1 MSSGRKKDDE
11 EKKKKKQATVTYN
24 RPVVGQDPAER
35 PEGTATVTGV
45 NSRAEAIEAYRA
57 DREKTQ
63 EKARQEYK
71 NAIRQYQLKTGKTVD
86 SPNAVTAEDRM
97 WYRASNPTDTALT
110 DTTRKIVEARRNT
123 KQKKQELED
132 YDNQEFDWTD
142 ANARKAHEEGR
153 KEKEAAVSQAEQ
165 EQNQATA
172 ESDRAIIGGLSDE
185 GREKLTEY
193 AKQKDRATGPRRES
207 GSEIEQWFAENQHMN
222 ADELGNLAE
231 TVIRDKNA
239 AHMEQEQQW
248 ARDVADAHPVAAWA
262 ATFPVN
268 LVSGVASTAGNLG
281 QAIDQKLNGE
291 GHYTGLDPNNEANLL
306 QSMSGAARGEIKG
319 NIVGDGSNPLRTIT
333 GGGYDLLTGIL
344 DTKARLALGTLTG
357 GGSLLGMGIAGA
369 NQFGNAVQDAASR
382 GASTEQALG
391 YAAATSVVDAL
402 TEKIPLDNLLSIST
416 AKGGTGRIMQMLS
429 GILGEGAQETASQ
442 LASVFTDAGIMRDKS
457 ERNLGVAQMMVQNP
471 GMSLEEA
478 QAIVD
483 KGILW
488 DMIYNVAIAGAG
500 GGFNALLATFERDWA
515 NKKGRNTAAQNP
527 QEQPAQAA
535 AEAPDSEKA
544 APLDGEQMAIAL
556 AGQEQPARA
565 GDLLAESEAE
575 FDKAFDRVMNQE
587 SQKPTPESQTE
598 APQTE
603 MERRARMALGM
614 ESETPVDNG
623 TPKVYDNNSKL
634 GGMNNAGADQLQGTD
649 GEGLPRG
656 NEAGRIPGS
665 TDRTLQVSGQASGTM
680 ESGTEVVPG
689 SVQGKPGG
697 SNTPDD
703 LRVPGELRVSDAL
716 TEAQQRKGTP
726 TYPVKDTT
734 TEPGK
739 YEQALTAGRNS
750 DPQNGWCVTPKS
762 AKELKDGNVR
772 TFTDEN
778 GTVGVGVAP
787 DGDIVGVFKNKDGG
801 PKKALDTMMPI
812 AIEQGGD
819 RLDCYGEG
827 LVNLYAKY
835 GFEPVARVEF
845 NPEYANEG
853 WTPDKG
859 TPYIYVMKHNGD
871 SADAVVDK
879 MGTYP
884 KYTDAQLDALPTYG
898 KDDYD
903 KAMAYRDS
911 LMQQSQPAAQT
922 KDATPVSKVDFNYQ
936 RVNPANSYAS
946 INDGNGKYTLYAD
959 GTIDDGGILGKASQM
974 QGWKD
979 SGLFALYDV
988 TVNGKPVAESG
999 DLPNGL
1005 FFAENVTK
1013 KPSIRE
1019 LGANGAAGI
1028 AEKGKIEL
1036 VDMDTHAR
1044 NRDIGNQANESPVQ
1058 PTQAQPAEPKA
1069 QTQTQVQNTQ
1079 PVQQPKV
1086 QNEQPVQQQAA
1097 PQEMPQEAQGGAQR
1111 AETNGQAQTPG
1122 GYVPGAQASAEG
1134 GNVQRSRPGDVRP
1147 MEVPKTD
1154 QEGKRVTEFAGN
1166 AYGAQAT
1173 PDSMAEE
1180 IKTLAND
1187 GSLSFDTRTN
1197 QQSLEQAADYI
1208 GKRGADTVRGEITA
1222 RAASGKMDDG
1232 DIEKAMLLYTRYAND
1247 NSPKSQEAASEMM
1260 VALSSMAN
1268 KTGRNLQMFGMM
1280 RKMTPEGQLMTVEK
1294 TVEQNVKRLQQ
1305 RGMVKKGYVSDGVDA
1320 ELEADYLKAAKK
1332 AKKAADPEARKAA
1345 AKELRAAEDA
1355 IYKAE
1360 AAKMPAT
1367 FAAKWNA
1374 WRYMSMMGN
1383 LRSNVRNVEGNAGFM
1398 PYKAAK
1404 DKLGALAEKVLLPKE
1419 QRTKSL
1425 TQDADLLAWAK
1436 EDTKTDLVQDAL
1448 QYTGLLGDDASTQK
1462 LEEGKRVFKNNALEG
1477 YRKLAE
1483 ELPAKGDTL
1492 FKNNYYARSLAGFLK
1507 ARGISVDDITSGNVD
1522 QKILTEARNYSI
1534 NEAMKATFNDA
1545 NALSDAISGLRYTGD
1560 NPVGKV
1566 LNAMGEGVLPFRRTP
1581 ANIVVRFKDYSPIGL
1596 LQGVWDA
1603 AKNVSSGKITAAGA
1617 IDEICAG
1624 VTGTGAMMLG
1634 YAMAKGMGGVK
1645 LVGSD
1650 VDEDE
1655 KRQGHQQY
1663 ALEFSIG
1670 GQEYSY
1676 KIDWAAPAN
1685 LPLFVGANVAKM
1697 LEDGGNDADVST
1709 FSKFLTAGKGM
1720 FEPMLELSMLSS
1732 LNELV
1737 SSGKYSGESGLYPI
1751 ATGMI
1756 TSYLTQAV
1764 PTILRQADT
1773 ASQKYAQ
1780 TTYANSADP
1789 NIRELQRTA
1798 ANLPFVGRAFKT
1810 DKVDAWGEKV
1820 DNGSLA
1826 VRAFNA
1832 FVNPGTMKKI
1842 QESPLEQEITRLNGT
1857 QESNVS
1863 PDSVPRVVSYTDE
1876 DGEYIEDLRLTDDQY
1891 EKWATTQGQTARRI
1905 QDDLVKNSNYQNLSD
1920 KQKAEALNLAKEY
1933 AKEQGKRAALAGY
1946 PETGESW
1953 MVGIDGKEAA
1963 AIVDKVNAGTL
1974 QNAIAGLSE
1983 AMKSDWNTGNREK
1996 TLEEGYAAYEKMDAQ
2011 TKARVAE
2018 SVTGDTAK
2026 YLEAREAGV
2035 STTAYLKVL
2044 DAVKHADGTGN
2055 SATYRA
2061 ITSAS
2066 ISESAMD
2073 KLMKAYMPDYDPDKP
2088 KSDKTELKYDYA
2100 RKELGM
2106 TPAEYAKAYEIYQ
2119 SFSGYGKGKAK
2130 KQRAALA
2137 EIYGADMA
2145 KKLWKLYGGKLDV
2158 VDWWEDQQ

>member
-1 MSSGRKKDDE
+1 MAGNQSAWRNRPVDLTKNTLSDGRDLSSGRKKDDE
-11 EKKKKKQATVTYN
+11 EKKKKATVTYN
-24 RPVVGQDPAER
+24 RPDPTQDPADR

-45 NSRAEAIEAYRA
+45 NSKAEAVEAYRA
-57 DREKTQ
+57 DRAQTRDKGM
-63 EKARQEYK
+63 QEYRD
-71 NAIRQYQLKTGKTVD
+71 AIKQNQLKTGRVVKSD
-86 SPNAVTAEDRM
+86 NAVTAADQM
-97 WYRASNPTDTALT
+97 WYRGSNAPKQDVYSE
-110 DTTRKIVEARRNT
+110 TTKKIVAARRNT
-123 KQKKQELED
+123 EQKKQELED
-132 YDNQEFDWTD
+132 YKQERKQTRATDWQNAYQKAQAETSAVTPMEGISDED
-142 ANARKAHEEGR
+142 ALIQQIQETNRKAHRNYDQELN
-153 KEKEAAVSQAEQ
+153 EKKAAVSHAER
-165 EQNQATA
+165 EQNQATM
-172 ESDRAIIGGLSDE
+172 ESGLDSISRLSEE
-185 GREKLTEY
+185 GRKKLDEY
-193 AKQKDRATGPRRES
+193 NYRMDTASDPLATGLPEL
-207 GSEIEQWFAENQHMN
+207 EAWFAENEHLD
-222 ADELGNLAE
+222 AEGLAKLAE
-231 TVIRDKNA
+231 VRRRETNA
-239 AHMEQEQQW
+239 QKAAEQQQ
-248 ARDVADAHPVAAWA
+248 AAQAAADKHPIWNSTLTVPA
-262 ATFPVN
+262 N
-268 LVSGVASTAGNLG
+268 LVGGSMASLG
-281 QAIDQKLNGE
+281 YLGEALNG
-291 GHYTGLDPNNEANLL
+291 TGQFTDLDPYSQGTQL
-306 QSMSGAARGEIKG
+306 QNWSGAVRGEVKG
-319 NIVGDGSNPLRTIT
+319 NIVGDGSNPLRTIAGGAYDVGMGMADT
-333 GGGYDLLTGIL
+333 G
-344 DTKARLALGTLTG
+344 ARMALGAVTG
-357 GGSLLGMGIAGA
+357 GGSLLGAGIAGA
-369 NQFGNAVQDAASR
+369 NNFGSAMQSAANR
-382 GASTEQALG
+382 GANADQALL
-391 YAAATSVVDAL
+391 YATASATVDAL
-402 TEKIPLDNLLSIST
+402 TEKIPLDNLINIST
-416 AKGGTGRIMQMLS
+416 AKGGAGYILNFLRSM
-429 GILGEGAQETASQ
+429 GIEGGQEAASQ
-442 LASVFTDAGIMRDKS
+442 LASLFADAAIMRDKS
-457 ERNLGVAQMMVQNP
+457 ERNLEVAQMMTMNP
-471 GMSLEEA
+471 DMSLEEA
-478 QAIVD
+478 QATVD
-483 KGILW
+483 RETVNNILYS
-488 DMIYNVAIAGAG
+488 MTVSGLA
-500 GGFNALLATFERDWA
+500 GGFNSLVATTKYKLAHRGENAD
-515 NKKGRNTAAQNP
+515 AQAVSP
-527 QEQPAQAA
+527 QPAQEAV
-535 AEAPDSEKA
+535 EAPDSAKA
-544 APLDGEQMAIAL
+544 APLDGEQMARAL
-556 AGQEQPARA
+556 AGQEQPAGAADALAAARA
-565 GDLLAESEAE
+565 QAEAERAAQTQTPTESEAA
-575 FDKAFDRVMNQE
+575 FDQAFDRVMNQE
-587 SQKPTPESQTE
+587 SQTPAQESQTE
-598 APQTE
+598 APKTDTEMDRRAKMILREELSPEDYEKSVADAVRKQRQVVADAGVRASQAQADYDAGKITEAQKDNEQRSYFLADERLKELRHMTQEEYDAYLKETFAEIEAIPRPPETAEQAATPQTTNTQQTPKAATDSGKPQNIQGQGETPKTE

-614 ESETPVDNG
+614 ETEQ
-623 TPKVYDNNSKL
+623 
-634 GGMNNAGADQLQGTD
+634 NAENAKSAKGSGA
-649 GEGLPRG
+649 
-656 NEAGRIPGS
+656 EAGG
-665 TDRTLQVSGQASGTM
+665 DSGQAKEVPAQGT
-680 ESGTEVVPG
+680 
-689 SVQGKPGG
+689 
-697 SNTPDD
+697 
-703 LRVPGELRVSDAL
+703 
-716 TEAQQRKGTP
+716 KGTADNP
-726 TYPVKDTT
+726 SAVA
-734 TEPGK
+734 
-739 YEQALTAGRNS
+739 EQ
-750 DPQNGWCVTPKS
+750 V
-762 AKELKDGNVR
+762 
-772 TFTDEN
+772 
-778 GTVGVGVAP
+778 
-787 DGDIVGVFKNKDGG
+787 
-801 PKKALDTMMPI
+801 
-812 AIEQGGD
+812 
-819 RLDCYGEG
+819 
-827 LVNLYAKY
+827 
-835 GFEPVARVEF
+835 
-845 NPEYANEG
+845 
-853 WTPDKG
+853 
-859 TPYIYVMKHNGD
+859 
-871 SADAVVDK
+871 
-879 MGTYP
+879 
-884 KYTDAQLDALPTYG
+884 
-898 KDDYD
+898 
-903 KAMAYRDS
+903 
-911 LMQQSQPAAQT
+911 QQSQPAA
-922 KDATPVSKVDFNYQ
+922 
-936 RVNPANSYAS
+936 
-946 INDGNGKYTLYAD
+946 
-959 GTIDDGGILGKASQM
+959 ASQ
-974 QGWKD
+974 
-979 SGLFALYDV
+979 
-988 TVNGKPVAESG
+988 KPQEIPA
-999 DLPNGL
+999 
-1005 FFAENVTK
+1005 
-1013 KPSIRE
+1013 
-1019 LGANGAAGI
+1019 
-1028 AEKGKIEL
+1028 
-1036 VDMDTHAR
+1036 
-1044 NRDIGNQANESPVQ
+1044 
-1058 PTQAQPAEPKA
+1058 AQPEARQEQPAA
-1069 QTQTQVQNTQ
+1069 QSA
-1079 PVQQPKV
+1079 
-1086 QNEQPVQQQAA
+1086 QPVQQQTT
-1097 PQEMPQEAQGGAQR
+1097 PQEAQGGTQT
-1111 AETNGQAQTPG
+1111 AETAGQAQTPG
-1122 GYVPGAQASAEG
+1122 VYVPGAQASAEG
-1134 GNVQRSRPGDVRP
+1134 DNVQRSRPGDVRP

-1197 QQSLEQAADYI
+1197 RQSLEQAADYI

-1247 NSPKSQEAASEMM
+1247 DSPKSQEAASEMM

-1305 RGMVKKGYVSDGVDA
+1305 RGRVKKDYVSDGVDA

-1332 AKKAADPEARKAA
+1332 AKKATDPEAQKAA
-1345 AKELRAAEDA
+1345 AKEMRAAEDA

-1383 LRSNVRNVEGNAGFM
+1383 GRTNVRNIVGNAAFV
-1398 PYKAAK
+1398 PYKIAK
-1404 DKLGALAEKVLLPKE
+1404 DKLGALAEKVLLPKD

-1425 TQDADLLAWAK
+1425 VQDADLLAWAK

-1483 ELPAKGDTL
+1483 ELPAKGDAL
-1492 FKNNYYARSLAGFLK
+1492 FKNSYYARSLAGFLK

-1545 NALSDAISGLRYTGD
+1545 NILSDFVSNMGRSTDSNLVA
-1560 NPVGKV
+1560 KV
-1566 LNAMGEGVLPFRRTP
+1566 ANAMMEGVLPYRRTP
-1581 ANIVVRFKDYSPIGL
+1581 ANIIVRFKDYSPIGL
-1596 LQGVWDA
+1596 LQGVRDA
-1603 AKNVSSGKITAAGA
+1603 AKNVNSGKITAAGA

-1645 LVGSD
+1645 LTGSD

-1732 LNELV
+1732 LNELL
-1737 SSGKYSGESGLYPI
+1737 SSGKYTGESGLYQT

-1820 DNGSLA
+1820 DNGSAA

-1832 FVNPGTMKKI
+1832 FVNPGTLKKV

-1863 PDSVPRVVSYTDE
+1863 QDSVPRVVSYTDE

-1905 QDDLVKNSNYQNLSD
+1905 QDDLVKNSDYQNLSD

-1983 AMKSDWNTGNREK
+1983 AMKNDWNTGNREK
-1996 TLEEGYAAYEKMDAQ
+1996 TLEEGYTAYEKMDAQ

-2018 SVTGDTAK
+2018 SVSGDTAR

-2055 SATYRA
+2055 SAKYRA

-2073 KLMKAYMPDYDPDKP
+2073 KLMKAYMPDYDPENP

-2106 TPAEYAKAYEIYQ
+2106 TPAEYAKAYEIYN
-2119 SFSGYGKGKAK
+2119 SYNGYGKGKAK

-2137 EIYGADMA
+2137 ELYGEDMA
-2145 KKLWKLYGGKLDV
+2145 KKLYKLYYGSFDV

>member
-1 MSSGRKKDDE
+1 MAGNRNEWRNRPVDLTKNTLSDGRDLSSGRKKDDE
-11 EKKKKKQATVTYN
+11 EKKKKGQATVTYN
-24 RPVVGQDPAER
+24 PD
-35 PEGTATVTGV
+35 GTATVTGV
-45 NSRAEAIEAYRA
+45 NSRTEAIEAYRA

-110 DTTRKIVEARRNT
+110 DATRKIVEARRNT

-132 YDNQEFDWTD
+132 YDDQEYDWTD

-248 ARDVADAHPVAAWA
+248 ARDVADAHPVAASA
-262 ATFPVN
+262 VTVPAN
-268 LVSGVASTAGNLG
+268 LVSGVASTVGNLG

-291 GHYTGLDPNNEANLL
+291 GHYTGLDPNSEANLL
-306 QSMSGAARGEIKG
+306 QSMSGAARGEVKE
-319 NIVGDGSNPLRTIT
+319 NIVGDGSNPLRAIAGGAYDVGMGMADT
-333 GGGYDLLTGIL
+333 G
-344 DTKARLALGTLTG
+344 ARIALGAVTG
-357 GGSLLGMGIAGA
+357 GGSLVGAGIAGA
-369 NQFGNAVQDAASR
+369 NTFGSAMQSAANR
-382 GASTEQALG
+382 GASADQAIL
-391 YAAATSVVDAL
+391 YATASAAVDAL
-402 TEKIPLDNLLSIST
+402 TEKIPLDNLISIST
-416 AKGGTGRIMQMLS
+416 AKGGAGYILNFLRSM
-429 GILGEGAQETASQ
+429 GIEGGQEAASQ
-442 LASVFTDAGIMRDKS
+442 LASLFADASIMRDKS
-457 ERNLGVAQMMVQNP
+457 ERNLEVAQMMTMNP
-471 GMSLEEA
+471 DMSLEEA

-483 KGILW
+483 RGTVNDILYS
-488 DMIYNVAIAGAG
+488 MIVSGLAG
-500 GGFNALLATFERDWA
+500 GFSSLVATTKYKLANRGENADVPEA
-515 NKKGRNTAAQNP
+515 AAQNP
-527 QEQPAQAA
+527 QGQPAQEA

-544 APLDGEQMAIAL
+544 APLDGEQMARAL
-556 AGQEQPARA
+556 AGGEQPARA

-575 FDKAFDRVMNQE
+575 FDQAFDRVMNEE
-587 SQKPTPESQTE
+587 SQTPTQESQTE
-598 APQTE
+598 APKTDVDAE
-603 MERRARMALGM
+603 MDRRAKMALGIETEQNPQKTQ
-614 ESETPVDNG
+614 ESQEAPAQGAKATADNLLPV
-623 TPKVYDNNSKL
+623 P
-634 GGMNNAGADQLQGTD
+634 
-649 GEGLPRG
+649 
-656 NEAGRIPGS
+656 
-665 TDRTLQVSGQASGTM
+665 
-680 ESGTEVVPG
+680 
-689 SVQGKPGG
+689 
-697 SNTPDD
+697 
-703 LRVPGELRVSDAL
+703 
-716 TEAQQRKGTP
+716 
-726 TYPVKDTT
+726 
-734 TEPGK
+734 
-739 YEQALTAGRNS
+739 EQ
-750 DPQNGWCVTPKS
+750 
-762 AKELKDGNVR
+762 
-772 TFTDEN
+772 
-778 GTVGVGVAP
+778 
-787 DGDIVGVFKNKDGG
+787 
-801 PKKALDTMMPI
+801 
-812 AIEQGGD
+812 
-819 RLDCYGEG
+819 
-827 LVNLYAKY
+827 
-835 GFEPVARVEF
+835 
-845 NPEYANEG
+845 
-853 WTPDKG
+853 
-859 TPYIYVMKHNGD
+859 
-871 SADAVVDK
+871 
-879 MGTYP
+879 
-884 KYTDAQLDALPTYG
+884 
-898 KDDYD
+898 
-903 KAMAYRDS
+903 
-911 LMQQSQPAAQT
+911 
-922 KDATPVSKVDFNYQ
+922 
-936 RVNPANSYAS
+936 
-946 INDGNGKYTLYAD
+946 
-959 GTIDDGGILGKASQM
+959 
-974 QGWKD
+974 
-979 SGLFALYDV
+979 
-988 TVNGKPVAESG
+988 
-999 DLPNGL
+999 
-1005 FFAENVTK
+1005 
-1013 KPSIRE
+1013 
-1019 LGANGAAGI
+1019 
-1028 AEKGKIEL
+1028 
-1036 VDMDTHAR
+1036 
-1044 NRDIGNQANESPVQ
+1044 VQ

-1069 QTQTQVQNTQ
+1069 QTQVGGQNPQEIPAAQPEARQEQPTAQNAQQQPQAQNTQ

-1097 PQEMPQEAQGGAQR
+1097 LQETPQEAKGGAQ
-1111 AETNGQAQTPG
+1111 AEETNGQAQTPD

-1134 GNVQRSRPGDVRP
+1134 DNVQRSRPGDVRP

-1197 QQSLEQAADYI
+1197 RQSLEQAADYI

-1247 NSPKSQEAASEMM
+1247 DSPKSQEAASEMM

-1383 LRSNVRNVEGNAGFM
+1383 LRTNVRNVEGNAGFM
-1398 PYKAAK
+1398 PYKVAK

-1603 AKNVSSGKITAAGA
+1603 ARNVSSGKITAAGA

-1764 PTILRQADT
+1764 PSILRQADT

-1820 DNGSLA
+1820 DNGSMA

-1842 QESPLEQEITRLNGT
+1842 QESPLEQEISRLNGT

-1946 PETGESW
+1946 PEAGESW
-1953 MVGIDGKEAA
+1953 MVGIAGKEAA

-2018 SVTGDTAK
+2018 SATGDTAK

-2055 SATYRA
+2055 SAKYRA

-2088 KSDKTELKYDYA
+2088 KSDKSELKYDYA

-2106 TPAEYAKAYEIYQ
+2106 TPAQYAQAYEIYT
-2119 SFSGYGKGKAK
+2119 SKSDELHGK
-2130 KQRAALA
+2130 KQKMAKWTEL
-2137 EIYGADMA
+2137 YGADVA
-2145 KKLWKLYGGKLDV
+2145 KQLWKLYGGKLDV

>member
-1 MSSGRKKDDE
+1 MAGNWSAWRTKTVDTSHNSLSNGKDLASGKKESDE
-11 EKKKKKQATVTYN
+11 EKKKKKKATVTYN
-24 RPVVGQDPAER
+24 RPDPTQDPADR

-45 NSRAEAIEAYRA
+45 NSKAEAVEAYRA

-71 NAIRQYQLKTGKTVD
+71 SAIKQYQLKTGKTVD

-97 WYRASNPTDTALT
+97 WYRASNPTDTTLS
-110 DTTRKIVEARRNT
+110 DTTRRIVEARRNT

-132 YDNQEFDWTD
+132 YEQEHKQNSATDWQNAYQKAQAETSAATPMEGISDED
-142 ANARKAHEEGR
+142 ALIQQIQDTNRKARQNYDQELN
-153 KEKEAAVSQAEQ
+153 EKKAAVSQAER

-248 ARDVADAHPVAAWA
+248 ARDAADAHPVAASA
-262 ATFPVN
+262 VTVPAN
-268 LVSGVASTAGNLG
+268 LVSGVASTVGNLG

-306 QSMSGAARGEIKG
+306 QSMSGAARGEVKG
-319 NIVGDGSNPLRTIT
+319 NIVGDGSNPIRAIAGGAYDVGMGMADT
-333 GGGYDLLTGIL
+333 G
-344 DTKARLALGTLTG
+344 ARIALGALTG
-357 GGSLLGMGIAGA
+357 GGSALGAGIAGA
-369 NQFGNAVQDAASR
+369 NNFGSAMQSAANR
-382 GASTEQALG
+382 GANADQALL
-391 YAAATSVVDAL
+391 YATASAAVDAL
-402 TEKIPLDNLLSIST
+402 TEKIPLDNLINIST
-416 AKGGTGRIMQMLS
+416 AKGGAGYILNFLRSM
-429 GILGEGAQETASQ
+429 GIEGGQEAASQ
-442 LASVFTDAGIMRDKS
+442 LASLFADAAIMRDKS
-457 ERNLGVAQMMVQNP
+457 ERNLEVAQMMTMNP
-471 GMSLEEA
+471 KMSLEEA
-478 QAIVD
+478 QATVD
-483 KGILW
+483 RETVNNILYS
-488 DMIYNVAIAGAG
+488 MTVSGLA
-500 GGFNALLATFERDWA
+500 GGFNSLVATTKYKLAHRGEDA
-515 NKKGRNTAAQNP
+515 DAQAVSP
-527 QEQPAQAA
+527 QPAQEAV
-535 AEAPDSEKA
+535 EAPDSAKA
-544 APLDGEQMAIAL
+544 APMDGEQMARAL
-556 AGQEQPARA
+556 ADQAQPAGA
-565 GDLLAESEAE
+565 KDLLADSEAE
-575 FDKAFDRVMNQE
+575 FDQAFDRVMNQDSQTPAQE
-587 SQKPTPESQTE
+587 SQKPGSQTE
-598 APQTE
+598 APKTDTNAE
-603 MERRARMALGM
+603 MDRRAKMALGM
-614 ESETPVDNG
+614 ETEQNPQKTQESQAAPAQGAKATADNPSPVPETV
-623 TPKVYDNNSKL
+623 
-634 GGMNNAGADQLQGTD
+634 
-649 GEGLPRG
+649 
-656 NEAGRIPGS
+656 
-665 TDRTLQVSGQASGTM
+665 
-680 ESGTEVVPG
+680 
-689 SVQGKPGG
+689 
-697 SNTPDD
+697 
-703 LRVPGELRVSDAL
+703 
-716 TEAQQRKGTP
+716 
-726 TYPVKDTT
+726 
-734 TEPGK
+734 
-739 YEQALTAGRNS
+739 
-750 DPQNGWCVTPKS
+750 
-762 AKELKDGNVR
+762 
-772 TFTDEN
+772 
-778 GTVGVGVAP
+778 
-787 DGDIVGVFKNKDGG
+787 
-801 PKKALDTMMPI
+801 
-812 AIEQGGD
+812 
-819 RLDCYGEG
+819 
-827 LVNLYAKY
+827 
-835 GFEPVARVEF
+835 
-845 NPEYANEG
+845 
-853 WTPDKG
+853 
-859 TPYIYVMKHNGD
+859 
-871 SADAVVDK
+871 
-879 MGTYP
+879 
-884 KYTDAQLDALPTYG
+884 
-898 KDDYD
+898 
-903 KAMAYRDS
+903 
-911 LMQQSQPAAQT
+911 QQSQPAARAE
-922 KDATPVSKVDFNYQ
+922 DATPISKVDFNYQ

-946 INDGNGKYTLYAD
+946 VNDRSGKYTLYAD

-988 TVNGKPVAESG
+988 SVNGKPVAESG
-999 DLPNGL
+999 DMPKGF

-1013 KPSIRE
+1013 KPSIHA

-1044 NRDIGNQANESPVQ
+1044 NQNIGNQANESPVQ
-1058 PTQAQPAEPKA
+1058 PTRVQPTEPQAQTVTGGQKPQEIPAA
-1069 QTQTQVQNTQ
+1069 QPEARQEQPTAQSAQQQTQVQNAQ
-1079 PVQQPKV
+1079 PVQQP
-1086 QNEQPVQQQAA
+1086 VQQQPKA
-1097 PQEMPQEAQGGAQR
+1097 QGMPQEAQGEAQT
-1111 AETNGQAQTPG
+1111 AETAGQAQTPD
-1122 GYVPGAQASAEG
+1122 GYVPGEQASAEG
-1134 GNVQRSRPGDVRP
+1134 DNVQRSRPGDVRP

-1197 QQSLEQAADYI
+1197 RQSLEQAADYI

-1247 NSPKSQEAASEMM
+1247 DSPKSQEAASEMM

-1268 KTGRNLQMFGMM
+1268 KTGRNLQLFGMM

-1305 RGMVKKGYVSDGVDA
+1305 RGRVKKDYVSDGVDA

-1332 AKKAADPEARKAA
+1332 AKKATDPEAQKAA
-1345 AKELRAAEDA
+1345 AKEMRAAENA

-1383 LRSNVRNVEGNAGFM
+1383 GRTNVRNIEGNAAFI
-1398 PYKAAK
+1398 PYKVAK
-1404 DKLGALAEKVLLPKE
+1404 DKLGALAEKVLLPKD

-1425 TQDADLLAWAK
+1425 VQDADLLAWAK

-1483 ELPAKGDTL
+1483 ELPAKGDAL
-1492 FKNNYYARSLAGFLK
+1492 FKNSYYARSLAGFLK

-1545 NALSDAISGLRYTGD
+1545 NALSDFVSNIGRSED
-1560 NPVGKV
+1560 SNPVAKV
-1566 LNAMGEGVLPFRRTP
+1566 ANAMMEGVLPFRRTP
-1581 ANIVVRFKDYSPIGL
+1581 ANIIVRFKDYSPIGM

-1603 AKNVSSGKITAAGA
+1603 AKNVKAGKITAAGA

-1645 LVGSD
+1645 LTGSD

-1732 LNELV
+1732 LNELL
-1737 SSGKYSGESGLYPI
+1737 SSGKYTGESGLYQI
-1751 ATGMI
+1751 ASGMI

-1798 ANLPFVGRAFKT
+1798 ANIPFVGRAFKT

-1820 DNGSLA
+1820 DNGSAA

-1832 FVNPGTMKKI
+1832 FVNPGTLKKV

-1905 QDDLVKNSNYQNLSD
+1905 QDDLVKNSDYQNLSD

-1946 PETGESW
+1946 PKTGESW

-1974 QNAIAGLSE
+1974 QNAIDGLSE
-1983 AMKSDWNTGNREK
+1983 AMKNDWNTGNREK
-1996 TLEEGYAAYEKMDAQ
+1996 TLEEGYSAYEKMDAQ

-2018 SVTGDTAK
+2018 SVSGDTAR

-2055 SATYRA
+2055 SAKYRA
-2061 ITSAS
+2061 ITSVAVS
-2066 ISESAMD
+2066 DSVMD
-2073 KLMKAYMPDYDPDKP
+2073 KLMKAYMPDYDPENP

-2119 SFSGYGKGKAK
+2119 SYNGYGKGKAK

-2137 EIYGADMA
+2137 ELYGADMA
-2145 KKLWKLYGGKLDV
+2145 KKLYKLYYGSFDV

>member
-1 MSSGRKKDDE
+1 M
-11 EKKKKKQATVTYN
+11 
-24 RPVVGQDPAER
+24 
-35 PEGTATVTGV
+35 
-45 NSRAEAIEAYRA
+45 
-57 DREKTQ
+57 
-63 EKARQEYK
+63 
-71 NAIRQYQLKTGKTVD
+71 
-86 SPNAVTAEDRM
+86 
-97 WYRASNPTDTALT
+97 
-110 DTTRKIVEARRNT
+110 
-123 KQKKQELED
+123 
-132 YDNQEFDWTD
+132 
-142 ANARKAHEEGR
+142 
-153 KEKEAAVSQAEQ
+153 
-165 EQNQATA
+165 
-172 ESDRAIIGGLSDE
+172 
-185 GREKLTEY
+185 
-193 AKQKDRATGPRRES
+193 
-207 GSEIEQWFAENQHMN
+207 
-222 ADELGNLAE
+222 
-231 TVIRDKNA
+231 
-239 AHMEQEQQW
+239 
-248 ARDVADAHPVAAWA
+248 
-262 ATFPVN
+262 
-268 LVSGVASTAGNLG
+268 
-281 QAIDQKLNGE
+281 
-291 GHYTGLDPNNEANLL
+291 
-306 QSMSGAARGEIKG
+306 
-319 NIVGDGSNPLRTIT
+319 
-333 GGGYDLLTGIL
+333 
-344 DTKARLALGTLTG
+344 
-357 GGSLLGMGIAGA
+357 
-369 NQFGNAVQDAASR
+369 
-382 GASTEQALG
+382 
-391 YAAATSVVDAL
+391 
-402 TEKIPLDNLLSIST
+402 
-416 AKGGTGRIMQMLS
+416 
-429 GILGEGAQETASQ
+429 
-442 LASVFTDAGIMRDKS
+442 
-457 ERNLGVAQMMVQNP
+457 
-471 GMSLEEA
+471 
-478 QAIVD
+478 
-483 KGILW
+483 
-488 DMIYNVAIAGAG
+488 
-500 GGFNALLATFERDWA
+500 
-515 NKKGRNTAAQNP
+515 
-527 QEQPAQAA
+527 
-535 AEAPDSEKA
+535 
-544 APLDGEQMAIAL
+544 
-556 AGQEQPARA
+556 
-565 GDLLAESEAE
+565 
-575 FDKAFDRVMNQE
+575 MNQD
-587 SQKPTPESQTE
+587 SQTPESQTE
-598 APQTE
+598 APKTDVDAE
-603 MERRARMALGM
+603 MDRRAKMALGM
-614 ESETPVDNG
+614 ETEQNPQKTQESQAAPAQGAKATADNPSPVPET
-623 TPKVYDNNSKL
+623 
-634 GGMNNAGADQLQGTD
+634 
-649 GEGLPRG
+649 
-656 NEAGRIPGS
+656 
-665 TDRTLQVSGQASGTM
+665 
-680 ESGTEVVPG
+680 
-689 SVQGKPGG
+689 
-697 SNTPDD
+697 
-703 LRVPGELRVSDAL
+703 
-716 TEAQQRKGTP
+716 
-726 TYPVKDTT
+726 
-734 TEPGK
+734 
-739 YEQALTAGRNS
+739 
-750 DPQNGWCVTPKS
+750 
-762 AKELKDGNVR
+762 VR
-772 TFTDEN
+772 
-778 GTVGVGVAP
+778 
-787 DGDIVGVFKNKDGG
+787 
-801 PKKALDTMMPI
+801 
-812 AIEQGGD
+812 
-819 RLDCYGEG
+819 
-827 LVNLYAKY
+827 
-835 GFEPVARVEF
+835 
-845 NPEYANEG
+845 
-853 WTPDKG
+853 
-859 TPYIYVMKHNGD
+859 
-871 SADAVVDK
+871 
-879 MGTYP
+879 
-884 KYTDAQLDALPTYG
+884 
-898 KDDYD
+898 
-903 KAMAYRDS
+903 
-911 LMQQSQPAAQT
+911 QSQPAA
-922 KDATPVSKVDFNYQ
+922 
-936 RVNPANSYAS
+936 
-946 INDGNGKYTLYAD
+946 
-959 GTIDDGGILGKASQM
+959 ASQ
-974 QGWKD
+974 
-979 SGLFALYDV
+979 
-988 TVNGKPVAESG
+988 KPQEI
-999 DLPNGL
+999 P
-1005 FFAENVTK
+1005 
-1013 KPSIRE
+1013 
-1019 LGANGAAGI
+1019 AAQP
-1028 AEKGKIEL
+1028 EVRQE
-1036 VDMDTHAR
+1036 
-1044 NRDIGNQANESPVQ
+1044 Q
-1058 PTQAQPAEPKA
+1058 PTAQSAQQQAQA
-1069 QTQTQVQNTQ
+1069 QNA
-1079 PVQQPKV
+1079 
-1086 QNEQPVQQQAA
+1086 QPVQQQ
-1097 PQEMPQEAQGGAQR
+1097 PQAQQATPQGTPQGVPQEAQGGAQTE
-1111 AETNGQAQTPG
+1111 ETAGQAQTPD

-1134 GNVQRSRPGDVRP
+1134 DNVQRSRPGDVRP

-1197 QQSLEQAADYI
+1197 RQSLEQAADYI

-1247 NSPKSQEAASEMM
+1247 DSPKSQEAASEMM

-1305 RGMVKKGYVSDGVDA
+1305 RGRVKKDYVSDGVDA

-1332 AKKAADPEARKAA
+1332 AKKATDPEAQKAA
-1345 AKELRAAEDA
+1345 AKEMRAAEDA

-1383 LRSNVRNVEGNAGFM
+1383 VRTNVRNIEGNAAFV
-1398 PYKAAK
+1398 PYKVAK
-1404 DKLGALAEKVLLPKE
+1404 DKLGALAEKVLLPKD

-1425 TQDADLLAWAK
+1425 VQDADLLAWAK

-1483 ELPAKGDTL
+1483 ELPAKGDAL
-1492 FKNNYYARSLAGFLK
+1492 FKNSYYARSLAGFLK

-1545 NALSDAISGLRYTGD
+1545 NALSDFVSNIGRSED
-1560 NPVGKV
+1560 SNPVAKV
-1566 LNAMGEGVLPFRRTP
+1566 ANAMMEGVLPFRRTP
-1581 ANIVVRFKDYSPIGL
+1581 ANIIVRFKDYSPIGM

-1603 AKNVSSGKITAAGA
+1603 AKNVKAGKITAAGA

-1645 LVGSD
+1645 LTGSD

-1697 LEDGGNDADVST
+1697 LEDGGSDADVST

-1737 SSGKYSGESGLYPI
+1737 SSGKYTGESGLYQI
-1751 ATGMI
+1751 ASGMI

-1820 DNGSLA
+1820 DNGSAA

-1832 FVNPGTMKKI
+1832 FVNPGTLKKI

-1905 QDDLVKNSNYQNLSD
+1905 QDDLVKNSDYQNLSD

-1983 AMKSDWNTGNREK
+1983 AMKNDWNTGNREK
-1996 TLEEGYAAYEKMDAQ
+1996 TLEEGYTAYEKMDAQ

-2018 SVTGDTAK
+2018 SVSGDTAR

-2066 ISESAMD
+2066 ISDSAMD

-2106 TPAEYAKAYEIYQ
+2106 TPAEYAQAYEIYN
-2119 SFSGYGKGKAK
+2119 SFNGYGKGKAK

-2137 EIYGADMA
+2137 ELYGEDMA
-2145 KKLWKLYGGKLDV
+2145 KKLYKLYYGSFDV

>member
-1 MSSGRKKDDE
+1 MAGNQSAWRNRPVDLTKNTLSDGRDLSSGRKKDDE
-11 EKKKKKQATVTYN
+11 EKKKKGKATVTYN
-24 RPVVGQDPAER
+24 RPVLGQDPAER

-57 DREKTQ
+57 DREKNQ

-71 NAIRQYQLKTGKTVD
+71 SAIKQYQLKTGKTVD
-86 SPNAVTAEDRM
+86 SPNAVTAADRL
-97 WYRASNPTDTALT
+97 WNRGSNAPKQDAYSE
-110 DTTRKIVEARRNT
+110 TTRKIVAARRNT
-123 KQKKQELED
+123 QQKKKELED
-132 YDNQEFDWTD
+132 YKQERKQTRATDWQNAYQKAQAETSAATPMEGISDEDALIQQIQDTNRKARQNYNQEL
-142 ANARKAHEEGR
+142 N
-153 KEKEAAVSQAEQ
+153 EKKAAVSQAEQ
-165 EQNQATA
+165 EQNQATM
-172 ESDRAIIGGLSDE
+172 ESGLDSISRLSEEGQKKLDEYNYRKDTASDP
-185 GREKLTEY
+185 L
-193 AKQKDRATGPRRES
+193 ATGLPEL
-207 GSEIEQWFAENQHMN
+207 EAWFAENEHL
-222 ADELGNLAE
+222 DKDSVEKLAE
-231 TVIRDKNA
+231 VRRRETNA
-239 AHMEQEQQW
+239 QKAAEQQQ
-248 ARDVADAHPVAAWA
+248 AAQKAADAHPVWNSTLTVPA
-262 ATFPVN
+262 N
-268 LVSGVASTAGNLG
+268 LIGGSMASLG
-281 QAIDQKLNGE
+281 YLGEALNG
-291 GHYTGLDPNNEANLL
+291 TGQFTDLDPYNQGAQL
-306 QSMSGAARGEIKG
+306 QNWSGAVRGEVKQ
-319 NIVGDGSNPLRTIT
+319 NIVGDGSNPLRAIAGGAYDVGMGMADT
-333 GGGYDLLTGIL
+333 G
-344 DTKARLALGTLTG
+344 ARIALGAVTG
-357 GGSLLGMGIAGA
+357 GGSWLGAGISGA
-369 NQFGNAVQDAASR
+369 NNFGSAMQSAASR
-382 GASTEQALG
+382 GANADQALL
-391 YAAATSVVDAL
+391 YATASATVDAL
-402 TEKIPLDNLLSIST
+402 TEKIPLDNLINIST
-416 AKGGTGRIMQMLS
+416 AKGGAGYILNFLRSM
-429 GILGEGAQETASQ
+429 GIEGGQEAASQ
-442 LASVFTDAGIMRDKS
+442 LASLFADAAIMRDKS
-457 ERNLGVAQMMVQNP
+457 ERNLEVAQMMTMNP
-471 GMSLEEA
+471 DMSLEEA

-483 KGILW
+483 RGTVNDILYS
-488 DMIYNVAIAGAG
+488 MIVSGLAG
-500 GGFNALLATFERDWA
+500 GFGGLAATFVRDWK
-515 NKKGRNTAAQNP
+515 NKKVANAAAQNP
-527 QEQPAQAA
+527 QEQPAQEAV
-535 AEAPDSEKA
+535 EAPDSEKA
-544 APLDGEQMAIAL
+544 APLDGEQMARAL
-556 AGQEQPARA
+556 AGQEQPAGAADALAAARA
-565 GDLLAESEAE
+565 QAEAERATQTQAPTESEAA
-575 FDKAFDRVMNQE
+575 FDQAFDRVMNQD
-587 SQKPTPESQTE
+587 SQTPETQTE
-598 APQTE
+598 APKTDVDAE
-603 MERRARMALGM
+603 MDRRAKMALGM
-614 ESETPVDNG
+614 EDGKGSAEPAAEQKNAAGSGGVWNKLRSYSQEQIENWKSSKRIVLCDSIDQFKQFVKNALSGEEKTNKKMYFGAIGNELASDISKSTGLDVDGYNLTLGEDEIRKIKKSHGDESKEAPRGQRAVTEADYIAIPDIVQNADSIKRSDSDYNGKPAIEFRKANGNETTTVVAVVSDKRLDVFVQTEYVNKKAGSIATPESVQADSFTSETPGG
-623 TPKVYDNNSKL
+623 TAPSSEATSA
-634 GGMNNAGADQLQGTD
+634 GGAA
-649 GEGLPRG
+649 
-656 NEAGRIPGS
+656 
-665 TDRTLQVSGQASGTM
+665 
-680 ESGTEVVPG
+680 
-689 SVQGKPGG
+689 
-697 SNTPDD
+697 SNTTIQQN
-703 LRVPGELRVSDAL
+703 VS
-716 TEAQQRKGTP
+716 E
-726 TYPVKDTT
+726 V
-734 TEPGK
+734 
-739 YEQALTAGRNS
+739 N
-750 DPQNGWCVTPKS
+750 
-762 AKELKDGNVR
+762 
-772 TFTDEN
+772 
-778 GTVGVGVAP
+778 
-787 DGDIVGVFKNKDGG
+787 
-801 PKKALDTMMPI
+801 
-812 AIEQGGD
+812 
-819 RLDCYGEG
+819 RLS
-827 LVNLYAKY
+827 
-835 GFEPVARVEF
+835 
-845 NPEYANEG
+845 
-853 WTPDKG
+853 
-859 TPYIYVMKHNGD
+859 D
-871 SADAVVDK
+871 SAQAADSQS
-879 MGTYP
+879 MS
-884 KYTDAQLDALPTYG
+884 AQ
-898 KDDYD
+898 
-903 KAMAYRDS
+903 
-911 LMQQSQPAAQT
+911 
-922 KDATPVSKVDFNYQ
+922 
-936 RVNPANSYAS
+936 
-946 INDGNGKYTLYAD
+946 DG
-959 GTIDDGGILGKASQM
+959 Q
-974 QGWKD
+974 
-979 SGLFALYDV
+979 
-988 TVNGKPVAESG
+988 
-999 DLPNGL
+999 
-1005 FFAENVTK
+1005 
-1013 KPSIRE
+1013 
-1019 LGANGAAGI
+1019 
-1028 AEKGKIEL
+1028 
-1036 VDMDTHAR
+1036 
-1044 NRDIGNQANESPVQ
+1044 SPVQ
-1058 PTQAQPAEPKA
+1058 SAQQPQAQSA
-1069 QTQTQVQNTQ
+1069 
-1079 PVQQPKV
+1079 
-1086 QNEQPVQQQAA
+1086 QPVQQQ
-1097 PQEMPQEAQGGAQR
+1097 PQAQETPQNTPQEAQGGAQR
-1111 AETNGQAQTPG
+1111 AETNGQAQEQG

-1134 GNVQRSRPGDVRP
+1134 DNVQRSRSGDVRP

-1247 NSPKSQEAASEMM
+1247 DSPKSQEAASEMM

-1294 TVEQNVKRLQQ
+1294 TVDQNVKRLQQ
-1305 RGMVKKGYVSDGVDA
+1305 RGRVKKDYVSDGVDA

-1332 AKKAADPEARKAA
+1332 AKKATDPEAQKAA
-1345 AKELRAAEDA
+1345 AKEMRAAEDA

-1383 LRSNVRNVEGNAGFM
+1383 VRTNVRNIEGNAAFV
-1398 PYKAAK
+1398 PYKVAK
-1404 DKLGALAEKVLLPKE
+1404 DKLGALAEKVLLPKD

-1425 TQDADLLAWAK
+1425 VQDADLLAWAK

-1483 ELPAKGDTL
+1483 ELPAKGDAL
-1492 FKNNYYARSLAGFLK
+1492 FKNSYYARSLAGFLK

-1545 NALSDAISGLRYTGD
+1545 NALSDFVSNIGRSED
-1560 NPVGKV
+1560 SNPVAKV
-1566 LNAMGEGVLPFRRTP
+1566 ANAMMEGVLPFRRTP
-1581 ANIVVRFKDYSPIGL
+1581 ANIIVRIKDYSPIGL

-1603 AKNVSSGKITAAGA
+1603 AKNVKAGKITAAGA

-1624 VTGTGAMMLG
+1624 LTGMGAAAMG

-1737 SSGKYSGESGLYPI
+1737 SSGKYTGESGLYPI

-1798 ANLPFVGRAFKT
+1798 ANLPFIGRAFKT

-1820 DNGSLA
+1820 DNGSMA

-1863 PDSVPRVVSYTDE
+1863 PDSVPRVVSYTDT

-1905 QDDLVKNSNYQNLSD
+1905 QDDLVKNPDYQNLSD

-1983 AMKSDWNTGNREK
+1983 AMKNDWNTGNREK
-1996 TLEEGYAAYEKMDAQ
+1996 TLEEGYTAYEKMDAQ

-2018 SVTGDTAK
+2018 SVSGDTAR

-2066 ISESAMD
+2066 ISDSAMD

-2106 TPAEYAKAYEIYQ
+2106 TPAEYAKAYEIYT
-2119 SFSGYGKGKAK
+2119 SKSDDLHNK
-2130 KQRAALA
+2130 KQKMAKWTEL
-2137 EIYGADMA
+2137 YGADMA

>member
-1 MSSGRKKDDE
+1 MAGNRNEWRNRPVDLTKNTLSDGRDLSSGKKKDDE

-24 RPVVGQDPAER
+24 RPVVGQDPADR
-35 PEGTATVTGV
+35 PEGTANVTGV
-45 NSRAEAIEAYRA
+45 NSKAEAIEAYRA

-71 NAIRQYQLKTGKTVD
+71 SAIKQYQLKTGKTVD

-97 WYRASNPTDTALT
+97 WYRASNPTDTTLS

-132 YDNQEFDWTD
+132 YKQERKQTRATDWQNAYQKAQAETSAVAPMEGISDED
-142 ANARKAHEEGR
+142 ALIQQIQDTNRKARQNYDQELN
-153 KEKEAAVSQAEQ
+153 EKKAAVSQAEK
-165 EQNQATA
+165 EQNQATMEA
-172 ESDRAIIGGLSDE
+172 GLESISRLSEEGQKKLDE
-185 GREKLTEY
+185 YNYRMDTASDPL
-193 AKQKDRATGPRRES
+193 ATGLPEL
-207 GSEIEQWFAENQHMN
+207 EDWFAENEHLDKD
-222 ADELGNLAE
+222 AVEKLAE
-231 TVIRDKNA
+231 VRRRDTNA
-239 AHMEQEQQW
+239 QKAAEQQQ
-248 ARDVADAHPVAAWA
+248 AAQEAADAHPVWNSTLTVPA
-262 ATFPVN
+262 N
-268 LVSGVASTAGNLG
+268 LIGGSMASLG
-281 QAIDQKLNGE
+281 YLGEALNG
-291 GHYTGLDPNNEANLL
+291 TGQFTDLDPYSQGTQL
-306 QSMSGAARGEIKG
+306 QNWSGSVRGEVKQ
-319 NIVGDGSNPLRTIT
+319 NIVGDGSDPLRAIAGGAYDVGMGMADT
-333 GGGYDLLTGIL
+333 G
-344 DTKARLALGTLTG
+344 ARLALGTVTG
-357 GGSLLGMGIAGA
+357 GGSLLGAGIAGA
-369 NQFGNAVQDAASR
+369 NNFGSAMQSAANR
-382 GASTEQALG
+382 GANADQALL
-391 YAAATSVVDAL
+391 YATASATVDAL
-402 TEKIPLDNLLSIST
+402 TEKIPLDNLISIST
-416 AKGGTGRIMQMLS
+416 AKGGAGYILNFLRSM
-429 GILGEGAQETASQ
+429 GIEGGQEAASQ
-442 LASVFTDAGIMRDKS
+442 LASLFADASIMRDKS
-457 ERNLGVAQMMVQNP
+457 ERNLEVAQMMTMNP
-471 GMSLEEA
+471 NMSLEEA

-483 KGILW
+483 RGTVNDILYS
-488 DMIYNVAIAGAG
+488 MIVSGLA
-500 GGFNALLATFERDWA
+500 GGFNSLVATTKYKLAHRGENADVPEA
-515 NKKGRNTAAQNP
+515 AAQNP
-527 QEQPAQAA
+527 QEQPAQEAV
-535 AEAPDSEKA
+535 EAPDSEKA
-544 APLDGEQMAIAL
+544 AKLDGEQMARAL

-598 APQTE
+598 APQTDTE

-614 ESETPVDNG
+614 ETEQ
-623 TPKVYDNNSKL
+623 
-634 GGMNNAGADQLQGTD
+634 NAQGA
-649 GEGLPRG
+649 
-656 NEAGRIPGS
+656 
-665 TDRTLQVSGQASGTM
+665 
-680 ESGTEVVPG
+680 
-689 SVQGKPGG
+689 
-697 SNTPDD
+697 
-703 LRVPGELRVSDAL
+703 
-716 TEAQQRKGTP
+716 KGTADNP
-726 TYPVKDTT
+726 SAVA
-734 TEPGK
+734 
-739 YEQALTAGRNS
+739 EQ
-750 DPQNGWCVTPKS
+750 V
-762 AKELKDGNVR
+762 
-772 TFTDEN
+772 
-778 GTVGVGVAP
+778 
-787 DGDIVGVFKNKDGG
+787 
-801 PKKALDTMMPI
+801 
-812 AIEQGGD
+812 
-819 RLDCYGEG
+819 
-827 LVNLYAKY
+827 
-835 GFEPVARVEF
+835 
-845 NPEYANEG
+845 
-853 WTPDKG
+853 
-859 TPYIYVMKHNGD
+859 
-871 SADAVVDK
+871 
-879 MGTYP
+879 
-884 KYTDAQLDALPTYG
+884 
-898 KDDYD
+898 
-903 KAMAYRDS
+903 
-911 LMQQSQPAAQT
+911 QQSQPAATSQQPQAQSQPAQT

-946 INDGNGKYTLYAD
+946 VNDRSGKYTLYAD

-1013 KPSIRE
+1013 KPSIHE

-1069 QTQTQVQNTQ
+1069 QTQVKSQQTQEIPAAQPEARQEQPTAQSTQ
-1079 PVQQPKV
+1079 QQT
-1086 QNEQPVQQQAA
+1086 QAQSEQPVQQQTQAQQA
-1097 PQEMPQEAQGGAQR
+1097 TPQGMPQNTPQEAQGGAQT

-1134 GNVQRSRPGDVRP
+1134 DNVQRSRPGDVRP

-1166 AYGAQAT
+1166 AYGAKAT
-1173 PDSMAEE
+1173 PDRMASE
-1180 IKTLAND
+1180 IETLVQD

-1197 QQSLEQAADYI
+1197 RQSLEQAADYI

-1247 NSPKSQEAASEMM
+1247 DSPKSQEAASEMM

-1305 RGMVKKGYVSDGVDA
+1305 RGRVKKDYVSDGVDA

-1332 AKKAADPEARKAA
+1332 AKKATDPEAQKAA
-1345 AKELRAAEDA
+1345 AKEMRAAEDA

-1383 LRSNVRNVEGNAGFM
+1383 VRTNVRNIEGNAAFV
-1398 PYKAAK
+1398 PYKVAK
-1404 DKLGALAEKVLLPKE
+1404 DKLGALAEKVLLPKD

-1425 TQDADLLAWAK
+1425 VQDADLLAWAK

-1483 ELPAKGDTL
+1483 ELPAKGDAL
-1492 FKNNYYARSLAGFLK
+1492 FKNSYYARSLAGFLK

-1545 NALSDAISGLRYTGD
+1545 NALSDFVSNIGRSED
-1560 NPVGKV
+1560 SNPVAKV
-1566 LNAMGEGVLPFRRTP
+1566 ANAMMEGVLPFRRTP
-1581 ANIVVRFKDYSPIGL
+1581 ANIIVRFKDYSPIGM

-1603 AKNVSSGKITAAGA
+1603 AKNVKAGKITAAGA

-1645 LVGSD
+1645 LTGSD

-1732 LNELV
+1732 LNELL
-1737 SSGKYSGESGLYPI
+1737 SSGKYTGESGLYQT

-1764 PTILRQADT
+1764 PAILRQADT

-1820 DNGSLA
+1820 DNGSAA

-1832 FVNPGTMKKI
+1832 FVNPGTLKKI

-1863 PDSVPRVVSYTDE
+1863 PDSVPRVVSYTDT

-1905 QDDLVKNSNYQNLSD
+1905 QDDLVKNPDYQNLSD

-1953 MVGIDGKEAA
+1953 MIGIDGKEAA

-1983 AMKSDWNTGNREK
+1983 AMKNDWNTGNREK
-1996 TLEEGYAAYEKMDAQ
+1996 TLEEGYTAYEKMDAQ

-2018 SVTGDTAK
+2018 SVSGDTAR

-2055 SATYRA
+2055 SAKYRA

-2106 TPAEYAKAYEIYQ
+2106 SPAEYAQAYEIYQ
-2119 SFSGYGKGKAK
+2119 SFSNYGKGKAK

-2145 KKLWKLYGGKLDV
+2145 KKLYKLYGGKLDV

>member
-1 MSSGRKKDDE
+1 MARSWNDGRDLSSGRKKDDE
-11 EKKKKKQATVTYN
+11 EKKKKGQATVTYN
-24 RPVVGQDPAER
+24 RPVLGQDPAES
-35 PEGTATVTGV
+35 PKGTATVTGV
-45 NSRAEAIEAYRA
+45 NSKAEAIEAYRA

-71 NAIRQYQLKTGKTVD
+71 SAIRQYQLKTGKTVD

-97 WYRASNPTDTALT
+97 WYRASNPTDTALS
-110 DTTRKIVEARRNT
+110 DATRKIVEARRNT

-132 YDNQEFDWTD
+132 YDNQEYDWTD

-248 ARDVADAHPVAAWA
+248 ARDVADAHPFAASA
-262 ATFPVN
+262 VTVPAN
-268 LVSGVASTAGNLG
+268 LVSGVASTVGNLG

-291 GHYTGLDPNNEANLL
+291 GHYTGLDPNSEANLL
-306 QSMSGAARGEIKG
+306 QSMSGAARGEVKG
-319 NIVGDGSNPLRTIT
+319 NIVGDGSNPLRAIA
-333 GGGYDLLTGIL
+333 GGGYDLLMGIL

-357 GGSLLGMGIAGA
+357 GGSLVGMGIAGA

-402 TEKIPLDNLLSIST
+402 TEKIPLDNLLKIST

-457 ERNLGVAQMMVQNP
+457 ERNLRVAQMMVQNP
-471 GMSLEEA
+471 GMSLEAA
-478 QAIVD
+478 QAAVD
-483 KGILW
+483 KEILW
-488 DMIYNVAIAGAG
+488 DMIYNVAIASAG
-500 GGFNALLATFERDWA
+500 GGFNALLATFERDWK
-515 NKKGRNTAAQNP
+515 NKKGAKAAAQNP
-527 QEQPAQAA
+527 QEQPAQEA

-544 APLDGEQMAIAL
+544 APLDGEQMARAL

-575 FDKAFDRVMNQE
+575 FDQAFDRVMNQE
-587 SQKPTPESQTE
+587 SQKPTQESQSE
-598 APQTE
+598 APQTDTE

-623 TPKVYDNNSKL
+623 TPKVYDNNNKV

-665 TDRTLQVSGQASGTM
+665 TDRTLQVSGQAPGTM

-716 TEAQQRKGTP
+716 TEAQQKKGTP

-778 GTVGVGVAP
+778 GTVGVGVSP

-871 SADAVVDK
+871 SADTVVDK

-911 LMQQSQPAAQT
+911 LMQQ
-922 KDATPVSKVDFNYQ
+922 ATP
-936 RVNPANSYAS
+936 A
-946 INDGNGKYTLYAD
+946 
-959 GTIDDGGILGKASQM
+959 
-974 QGWKD
+974 
-979 SGLFALYDV
+979 
-988 TVNGKPVAESG
+988 
-999 DLPNGL
+999 
-1005 FFAENVTK
+1005 
-1013 KPSIRE
+1013 
-1019 LGANGAAGI
+1019 
-1028 AEKGKIEL
+1028 
-1036 VDMDTHAR
+1036 
-1044 NRDIGNQANESPVQ
+1044 Q
-1058 PTQAQPAEPKA
+1058 PTAQNAQQQPQA
-1069 QTQTQVQNTQ
+1069 QNTQ

-1086 QNEQPVQQQAA
+1086 QNEQPVPQQAA

-1111 AETNGQAQTPG
+1111 EETNGQAQTPD

-1134 GNVQRSRPGDVRP
+1134 KTMKSKSFTNSGLRGTDNDIRESYKGTLAVDPKAGDYQQLRNMDVLDVARERTSTPERVRSEYEYLMQKDNLTATDVATARLAVKSLFNSGDVDEYTELNQRLAKTATEAGQAVQAFNIGGTMKDAADP
-1147 MEVPKTD
+1147 ETACETAIKGLSKLNKEMTTYNAEKSGKSFEDWRKDVSMGITRLAIAVESVEDGDTAGMQKVITQIAQARKTTGWLGSSDKLTWNARRILKKLDFDDLKKIANTQIASMPDDFRRRTDREVMMGIRKQNILTSFRSFGRNIGGNATTGLLD
-1154 QEGKRVTEFAGN
+1154 SASDSLGGQAMDMLISKFTGKRTTGN
-1166 AYGAQAT
+1166 DFTHTKAYIDGAK
-1173 PDSMAEE
+1173 S
-1180 IKTLAND
+1180 
-1187 GSLSFDTRTN
+1187 
-1197 QQSLEQAADYI
+1197 AADF
-1208 GKRGADTVRGEITA
+1208 
-1222 RAASGKMDDG
+1222 ASLCVELNIP
-1232 DIEKAMLLYTRYAND
+1232 IETD
-1247 NSPKSQEAASEMM
+1247 VDASYS
-1260 VALSSMAN
+1260 A
-1268 KTGRNLQMFGMM
+1268 
-1280 RKMTPEGQLMTVEK
+1280 
-1294 TVEQNVKRLQQ
+1294 
-1305 RGMVKKGYVSDGVDA
+1305 VSDGNRLKYGGKTFRSTGNLGMRLLYGYQKYMNYALEVTDKVFEGGSNAAVAESLEGLRNSGLGDEDIDRLSEFTANRRTFKDA
-1320 ELEADYLKAAKK
+1320 TWEATDKYGDTKEHGSALARYGKK
-1332 AKKAADPEARKAA
+1332 AKKGLSGDGALGAAGEFAADSAMPFVGTTMNVTQTGVDYSTGVMKSLGELASLIHDAKQGKPIDVNRQRQVASDFGRGVTGLAMIGGFTALAAKGIIRVSNADDKNKKALEQADGLSGAQINWSAAARESTGGDTKWQAGDAISSLDSLEPFNTHMYLGAELAQEDDIQGMLKALPGATAKSVFRAFMDSPMVTGLQNITDMVSDISEAVEKGDTEAALGAA
-1345 AKELRAAEDA
+1345 AKYAGETASSFIPQIVKQGAKAADGYYRDTRGQTAAE
-1355 IYKAE
+1355 Y
-1360 AAKMPAT
+1360 AK
-1367 FAAKWNA
+1367 NA
-1374 WRYMSMMGN
+1374 FLTNIPG
-1383 LRSNVRNVEGNAGFM
+1383 
-1398 PYKAAK
+1398 
-1404 DKLGALAEKVLLPKE
+1404 GAQDLPKKISGLGEE
-1419 QRTKSL
+1419 QKRGGIYANLFDTTNSQIYQPNAITESL
-1425 TQDADLLAWAK
+1425 
-1436 EDTKTDLVQDAL
+1436 
-1448 QYTGLLGDDASTQK
+1448 G
-1462 LEEGKRVFKNNALEG
+1462 
-1477 YRKLAE
+1477 
-1483 ELPAKGDTL
+1483 
-1492 FKNNYYARSLAGFLK
+1492 
-1507 ARGISVDDITSGNVD
+1507 
-1522 QKILTEARNYSI
+1522 
-1534 NEAMKATFNDA
+1534 
-1545 NALSDAISGLRYTGD
+1545 ALSDATGGKYD
-1560 NPVGKV
+1560 KEIYPERQAPMKVNNAAGEAVELDGAQRETYQREYGGKV
-1566 LNAMGEGVLPFRRTP
+1566 SEYYNALMKNP
-1581 ANIVVRFKDYSPIGL
+1581 DY
-1596 LQGVWDA
+1596 Q
-1603 AKNVSSGKITAAGA
+1603 
-1617 IDEICAG
+1617 
-1624 VTGTGAMMLG
+1624 
-1634 YAMAKGMGGVK
+1634 K
-1645 LVGSD
+1645 L
-1650 VDEDE
+1650 
-1655 KRQGHQQY
+1655 
-1663 ALEFSIG
+1663 
-1670 GQEYSY
+1670 
-1676 KIDWAAPAN
+1676 
-1685 LPLFVGANVAKM
+1685 
-1697 LEDGGNDADVST
+1697 
-1709 FSKFLTAGKGM
+1709 
-1720 FEPMLELSMLSS
+1720 
-1732 LNELV
+1732 
-1737 SSGKYSGESGLYPI
+1737 
-1751 ATGMI
+1751 
-1756 TSYLTQAV
+1756 
-1764 PTILRQADT
+1764 
-1773 ASQKYAQ
+1773 
-1780 TTYANSADP
+1780 
-1789 NIRELQRTA
+1789 
-1798 ANLPFVGRAFKT
+1798 
-1810 DKVDAWGEKV
+1810 
-1820 DNGSLA
+1820 
-1826 VRAFNA
+1826 
-1832 FVNPGTMKKI
+1832 
-1842 QESPLEQEITRLNGT
+1842 
-1857 QESNVS
+1857 
-1863 PDSVPRVVSYTDE
+1863 TDE
-1876 DGEYIEDLRLTDDQY
+1876 L
-1891 EKWATTQGQTARRI
+1891 
-1905 QDDLVKNSNYQNLSD
+1905 
-1920 KQKAEALNLAKEY
+1920 KAEALKTVKGY
-1933 AKEQGKRAALAGY
+1933 AADYARAAVTDY
-1946 PETGESW
+1946 KEVKTGTAEE
-1953 MVGIDGKEAA
+1953 IGKEAVMDVVTKQMA
-1963 AIVDKVNAGTL
+1963 SGINDMQKVWDYGY
-1974 QNAIAGLSE
+1974 
-1983 AMKSDWNTGNREK
+1983 DEK
-1996 TLEEGYAAYEKMDAQ
+1996 PAKETLESAYDTYSKMTDSQKAAYREN
-2011 TKARVAE
+2011 V
-2018 SVTGDTAK
+2018 SGDTAR

-2044 DAVKHADGTGN
+2044 EAVKHADGTGN
-2055 SATYRA
+2055 SAKYRA

-2106 TPAEYAKAYEIYQ
+2106 TPAQYAQAYEIYQ
-2119 SFSGYGKGKAK
+2119 SYSGYGKGKAK

-2137 EIYGADMA
+2137 EIYGDDMA

>member
-11 EKKKKKQATVTYN
+11 EKKKKGKATVTYN
-24 RPVVGQDPAER
+24 RPVIGQDPAES
-35 PEGTATVTGV
+35 PDGTATVTGV
-45 NSRAEAIEAYRA
+45 NSRAEAVEAYRA

-71 NAIRQYQLKTGKTVD
+71 SAIKQYQLKTGKTVD

-97 WYRASNPTDTALT
+97 WYRASNPTDTALS

-248 ARDVADAHPVAAWA
+248 ARDVADAHPFAASA
-262 ATFPVN
+262 VTVPAN
-268 LVSGVASTAGNLG
+268 LVSGVASTVGNLG
-281 QAIDQKLNGE
+281 QAIDQKINGE

-306 QSMSGAARGEIKG
+306 QSMSGAARGEVKG
-319 NIVGDGSNPLRTIT
+319 NIVGDGSNPLREIA
-333 GGGYDLLTGIL
+333 GGGYDLLMGIL

-357 GGSLLGMGIAGA
+357 GGSVVGMGIAGA

-457 ERNLGVAQMMVQNP
+457 ERNLRVAQTMVQNP

-483 KGILW
+483 KGILG
-488 DMIYNVAIAGAG
+488 DMIYNVAIASAG
-500 GGFNALLATFERDWA
+500 GGFNALLATFERDWK
-515 NKKGRNTAAQNP
+515 NKKGANAAAQNP

-544 APLDGEQMAIAL
+544 ATLDGEQMARAL

-575 FDKAFDRVMNQE
+575 FDQAFDRVMNQE
-587 SQKPTPESQTE
+587 SQKPESQTE
-598 APQTE
+598 APKTDTE

-649 GEGLPRG
+649 GEGLPGG

-716 TEAQQRKGTP
+716 TEAQQKKGTP

-871 SADAVVDK
+871 SADTVVDK

-911 LMQQSQPAAQT
+911 LMQQ
-922 KDATPVSKVDFNYQ
+922 ATP
-936 RVNPANSYAS
+936 A
-946 INDGNGKYTLYAD
+946 
-959 GTIDDGGILGKASQM
+959 
-974 QGWKD
+974 
-979 SGLFALYDV
+979 
-988 TVNGKPVAESG
+988 
-999 DLPNGL
+999 
-1005 FFAENVTK
+1005 
-1013 KPSIRE
+1013 
-1019 LGANGAAGI
+1019 
-1028 AEKGKIEL
+1028 
-1036 VDMDTHAR
+1036 
-1044 NRDIGNQANESPVQ
+1044 Q
-1058 PTQAQPAEPKA
+1058 PTAQSAQQQTQAQS
-1069 QTQTQVQNTQ
+1069 T
-1079 PVQQPKV
+1079 
-1086 QNEQPVQQQAA
+1086 QPVQQQAA
-1097 PQEMPQEAQGGAQR
+1097 PQEMPQEAQSGAQA

-1134 GNVQRSRPGDVRP
+1134 DNVQRSRPGDVRP

-1197 QQSLEQAADYI
+1197 RQSLEQAADYI

-1247 NSPKSQEAASEMM
+1247 DSPKSQEAASEMM

-1383 LRSNVRNVEGNAGFM
+1383 VRSNVRNVEGNAGFM

-1483 ELPAKGDTL
+1483 ELPAKGDAL
-1492 FKNNYYARSLAGFLK
+1492 FKNSYYARSLAGFLK

-1789 NIRELQRTA
+1789 NVRELQRTA

-1842 QESPLEQEITRLNGT
+1842 QESPLEQEISRLNGT

-1946 PETGESW
+1946 PEAGESW
-1953 MVGIDGKEAA
+1953 MVGIAGKEAA

-2018 SVTGDTAK
+2018 SATGDTAK

-2055 SATYRA
+2055 SAKYRA
-2061 ITSAS
+2061 ITSTS
-2066 ISESAMD
+2066 ISDSAMD
-2073 KLMKAYMPDYDPDKP
+2073 KLMKAYMPDYDPDNP

-2106 TPAEYAKAYEIYQ
+2106 TPAQYAQAYEIYT
-2119 SFSGYGKGKAK
+2119 SKSDDLHNK
-2130 KQRAALA
+2130 KQKMAKWTEL
-2137 EIYGADMA
+2137 YGADMA

>member
-1 MSSGRKKDDE
+1 MAGNQSAWRNRPVDLTKNTLSDGRDLSSGRKKDDE
-11 EKKKKKQATVTYN
+11 EKKKKEKATVTYN
-24 RPVVGQDPAER
+24 RPVLGQDPAER

-71 NAIRQYQLKTGKTVD
+71 SAIKQYQLKTGKTVD

-97 WYRASNPTDTALT
+97 WYRGSNPTDTALS

-132 YDNQEFDWTD
+132 YDNQEYDWTD

-248 ARDVADAHPVAAWA
+248 ARDVADAHPFAASA
-262 ATFPVN
+262 VTVPAN
-268 LVSGVASTAGNLG
+268 LVSGVASTVGNLG

-291 GHYTGLDPNNEANLL
+291 GHYTGIDPNNEANLL
-306 QSMSGAARGEIKG
+306 QSMSGAVRGEVKG
-319 NIVGDGSNPLRTIT
+319 NIVGDGSNPLRAIAGGAYDVGMGMADT
-333 GGGYDLLTGIL
+333 G
-344 DTKARLALGTLTG
+344 ARLALGAATG
-357 GGSLLGMGIAGA
+357 GGSWLGAGIAGA
-369 NQFGNAVQDAASR
+369 NNFGSAMQSAASR
-382 GASTEQALG
+382 GANADQALL
-391 YAAATSVVDAL
+391 YATASATVDAL
-402 TEKIPLDNLLSIST
+402 TEKIPLDNLISIST
-416 AKGGTGRIMQMLS
+416 AKGGAGYILNFLRSM
-429 GILGEGAQETASQ
+429 GIEGGQEAASQ
-442 LASVFTDAGIMRDKS
+442 LASLFADASIMRDKS
-457 ERNLGVAQMMVQNP
+457 ERNLEVAQMMTMNP
-471 GMSLEEA
+471 KMSLEEA

-483 KGILW
+483 RGTVNDILYS
-488 DMIYNVAIAGAG
+488 MIVSGLA
-500 GGFNALLATFERDWA
+500 GGFNSLVATTKYKLAHRGENADVPEA
-515 NKKGRNTAAQNP
+515 AAQNP
-527 QEQPAQAA
+527 QEQPVQEA
-535 AEAPDSEKA
+535 AEAPDSGKA
-544 APLDGEQMAIAL
+544 APLDGEQMARAL

-587 SQKPTPESQTE
+587 SQSQTPESQTE
-598 APQTE
+598 APKADTE
-603 MERRARMALGM
+603 MDRRAKMALGM
-614 ESETPVDNG
+614 EDGQGSAEPAAGQKNTAGSGGIWNKLRSYSQEQIEDWKSSKRIVLCDSIDQFKQFVKNALSGEEKTNKKMYFGAIGNELASDISKSTGLDVDGYNLTLGEDEIRKIKKSHGDESKEAPRGQRAVTEADYIAIPDIVQNADSIKRSDSDYNGKPAIEFRKANGNETTTVVAVVSDKRLDVFVQTEYVNKKAGSMATPESVQADSFTSETPGG
-623 TPKVYDNNSKL
+623 TAPSSEATSA
-634 GGMNNAGADQLQGTD
+634 GGAA
-649 GEGLPRG
+649 
-656 NEAGRIPGS
+656 
-665 TDRTLQVSGQASGTM
+665 
-680 ESGTEVVPG
+680 
-689 SVQGKPGG
+689 
-697 SNTPDD
+697 SNTTIQQN
-703 LRVPGELRVSDAL
+703 VS
-716 TEAQQRKGTP
+716 E
-726 TYPVKDTT
+726 V
-734 TEPGK
+734 
-739 YEQALTAGRNS
+739 N
-750 DPQNGWCVTPKS
+750 
-762 AKELKDGNVR
+762 
-772 TFTDEN
+772 
-778 GTVGVGVAP
+778 
-787 DGDIVGVFKNKDGG
+787 
-801 PKKALDTMMPI
+801 
-812 AIEQGGD
+812 
-819 RLDCYGEG
+819 RLS
-827 LVNLYAKY
+827 
-835 GFEPVARVEF
+835 
-845 NPEYANEG
+845 
-853 WTPDKG
+853 
-859 TPYIYVMKHNGD
+859 D
-871 SADAVVDK
+871 SAQAADSQS
-879 MGTYP
+879 MS
-884 KYTDAQLDALPTYG
+884 AQ
-898 KDDYD
+898 
-903 KAMAYRDS
+903 
-911 LMQQSQPAAQT
+911 
-922 KDATPVSKVDFNYQ
+922 
-936 RVNPANSYAS
+936 
-946 INDGNGKYTLYAD
+946 DG
-959 GTIDDGGILGKASQM
+959 
-974 QGWKD
+974 
-979 SGLFALYDV
+979 
-988 TVNGKPVAESG
+988 
-999 DLPNGL
+999 
-1005 FFAENVTK
+1005 
-1013 KPSIRE
+1013 
-1019 LGANGAAGI
+1019 
-1028 AEKGKIEL
+1028 
-1036 VDMDTHAR
+1036 
-1044 NRDIGNQANESPVQ
+1044 Q
-1058 PTQAQPAEPKA
+1058 PTAQNAQEQPQAQNA
-1069 QTQTQVQNTQ
+1069 
-1079 PVQQPKV
+1079 
-1086 QNEQPVQQQAA
+1086 QPVQQQAA
-1097 PQEMPQEAQGGAQR
+1097 PQEMPQEAQGAAQR
-1111 AETNGQAQTPG
+1111 AETNRQAQTPG

-1134 GNVQRSRPGDVRP
+1134 GNGTVGAAKQNFSGKTEYENLLTDENTQRSRPGDVRP
-1147 MEVPKTD
+1147 MEVPKRD
-1154 QEGKRVTEFAGN
+1154 ADGKRVTEFAGN
-1166 AYGAQAT
+1166 AYGAKAT
-1173 PDSMAEE
+1173 PDRMASE
-1180 IKTLAND
+1180 IETLVQD

-1222 RAASGKMDDG
+1222 RAATGKMDDG

-1247 NSPKSQEAASEMM
+1247 DSPKSQEAASEMM

-1332 AKKAADPEARKAA
+1332 AKKAADPEAQKAA
-1345 AKELRAAEDA
+1345 AKEMRAAEDA

-1374 WRYMSMMGN
+1374 WRYMAMMGN
-1383 LRSNVRNVEGNAGFM
+1383 LRTNVRNLEGNAGFM

-1425 TQDADLLAWAK
+1425 VQDADLLAWAK

-1462 LEEGKRVFKNNALEG
+1462 LEKEKRVFKNNALEG

-1483 ELPAKGDTL
+1483 ELPAKGDAL
-1492 FKNNYYARSLAGFLK
+1492 FKNSYYARSLAGFLK
-1507 ARGISVDDITSGNVD
+1507 ARGYSAEDITSGRID
-1522 QKILTEARNYSI
+1522 QKILTEGRNYAI

-1581 ANIVVRFKDYSPIGL
+1581 ANIIVRFKDYSPIGL

-1603 AKNVSSGKITAAGA
+1603 ARNVSSGKITAAGA

-1737 SSGKYSGESGLYPI
+1737 SSGKYTGESGLYPI

-1756 TSYLTQAV
+1756 TSYLTQAI

-1820 DNGSLA
+1820 DNGSMA

-1842 QESPLEQEITRLNGT
+1842 QESPLEQEISRLNGT

-1953 MVGIDGKEAA
+1953 MIGIDGKEAA

-2018 SVTGDTAK
+2018 SATGDTAR

-2066 ISESAMD
+2066 ISDSAMD

-2106 TPAEYAKAYEIYQ
+2106 TPAQYAQAYEIYT
-2119 SFSGYGKGKAK
+2119 SKSDDLHYK
-2130 KQRAALA
+2130 KQKMAKWTEL
-2137 EIYGADMA
+2137 YGADMA

-2158 VDWWEDQQ
+2158 VDWWEEQQ

>member
-1 MSSGRKKDDE
+1 MAGNQSAWRNRPVDLTKNTLSDGRDLSSGRKEDDE
-11 EKKKKKQATVTYN
+11 EKKKKKKATVTYN
-24 RPVVGQDPAER
+24 RPVVGQDPADR
-35 PEGTATVTGV
+35 PEGTANVTGV

-57 DREKTQ
+57 DREKNQ

-71 NAIRQYQLKTGKTVD
+71 SAIKQYQLKTGKTVD

-97 WYRASNPTDTALT
+97 WYRASNPTDTTLS

-123 KQKKQELED
+123 KQKKQELAEYEQEHKENRADDWKNAYQKAQAETSAVTPMEGISDED
-132 YDNQEFDWTD
+132 ALIQQIQDTNRKARQNYNQEL
-142 ANARKAHEEGR
+142 N
-153 KEKEAAVSQAEQ
+153 EKKAAVSQAER
-165 EQNQATA
+165 EQNQATM
-172 ESDRAIIGGLSDE
+172 ESGLDSISRLSEEGQKKLDEYNYRKDTASDP
-185 GREKLTEY
+185 L
-193 AKQKDRATGPRRES
+193 ATGLPEL
-207 GSEIEQWFAENQHMN
+207 EAWFAENEHLD
-222 ADELGNLAE
+222 AEGLEKLAE
-231 TVIRDKNA
+231 VRRRETNA
-239 AHMEQEQQW
+239 QKAAEQQQ
-248 ARDVADAHPVAAWA
+248 AAQEAADAHPVWNSALTVPA
-262 ATFPVN
+262 N
-268 LVSGVASTAGNLG
+268 LIGGSMASLG
-281 QAIDQKLNGE
+281 YLGEALNG
-291 GHYTGLDPNNEANLL
+291 TGQFTDLDPYSQGTQL
-306 QSMSGAARGEIKG
+306 QNWSGAVRGEVKQ
-319 NIVGDGSNPLRTIT
+319 NIQGDGSDPLRAIAAGAYDVGMGMADTGARMALGTIT
-333 GGGYDLLTGIL
+333 GGGSWLGAGI
-344 DTKARLALGTLTG
+344 
-357 GGSLLGMGIAGA
+357 SGA
-369 NQFGNAVQDAASR
+369 NNFGSAMQSAASR
-382 GASTEQALG
+382 GANADQALL
-391 YAAATSVVDAL
+391 YATASATVDAL
-402 TEKIPLDNLLSIST
+402 TEKIPLDNLINIST
-416 AKGGTGRIMQMLS
+416 AKGGAGYILNFLRSM
-429 GILGEGAQETASQ
+429 GIEGGQEAASQ
-442 LASVFTDAGIMRDKS
+442 LASLFADAAIMRDKS
-457 ERNLGVAQMMVQNP
+457 ERNLAVAQMMTMNP
-471 GMSLEEA
+471 DMSLEEA
-478 QAIVD
+478 QATVD
-483 KGILW
+483 RETVNNILYS
-488 DMIYNVAIAGAG
+488 MTVSGLAG
-500 GGFNALLATFERDWA
+500 GFSGLAATFVRDGK
-515 NKKGRNTAAQNP
+515 NKKGRNAAAQNP
-527 QEQPAQAA
+527 QEQPTQEAV
-535 AEAPDSEKA
+535 EAPDSAKA
-544 APLDGEQMAIAL
+544 APLDGEQMARAL
-556 AGQEQPARA
+556 ADQEQPAKA
-565 GDLLAESEAE
+565 GDLLADSEAA
-575 FDKAFDRVMNQE
+575 FDQAFDRVMNQD
-587 SQKPTPESQTE
+587 SQTPESQTE
-598 APQTE
+598 APKTDADAE
-603 MERRARMALGM
+603 MDRRAKMALGM
-614 ESETPVDNG
+614 EDGQGSAEPAAEQKNAAGSGGVWNKLRSYSQEQIENWKSSKRIVLCDSIDQFKQFVKNALSGEEKTNKKMYFGAIGDELASDISKSTGLDVDGYNLTLGEDEIRKIKKSHGDESKEAPRGQRAVTEADYIAIPDIVQNADSIKRSDSDYNGKPAIEFRKANGNETTTVVAVVSDKRLDVFVQTEYVNKKAGSIATPESVQADSFTSETPGG
-623 TPKVYDNNSKL
+623 TAPSSEATSA
-634 GGMNNAGADQLQGTD
+634 GGAA
-649 GEGLPRG
+649 
-656 NEAGRIPGS
+656 
-665 TDRTLQVSGQASGTM
+665 
-680 ESGTEVVPG
+680 
-689 SVQGKPGG
+689 
-697 SNTPDD
+697 SNTTIQQN
-703 LRVPGELRVSDAL
+703 VSEVNRLSDSAQAADSQGMS
-716 TEAQQRKGTP
+716 TQDGQPPVQNAQQ
-726 TYPVKDTT
+726 
-734 TEPGK
+734 
-739 YEQALTAGRNS
+739 Q
-750 DPQNGWCVTPKS
+750 PQT
-762 AKELKDGNVR
+762 
-772 TFTDEN
+772 
-778 GTVGVGVAP
+778 
-787 DGDIVGVFKNKDGG
+787 
-801 PKKALDTMMPI
+801 
-812 AIEQGGD
+812 
-819 RLDCYGEG
+819 
-827 LVNLYAKY
+827 
-835 GFEPVARVEF
+835 
-845 NPEYANEG
+845 
-853 WTPDKG
+853 
-859 TPYIYVMKHNGD
+859 
-871 SADAVVDK
+871 
-879 MGTYP
+879 
-884 KYTDAQLDALPTYG
+884 
-898 KDDYD
+898 
-903 KAMAYRDS
+903 
-911 LMQQSQPAAQT
+911 
-922 KDATPVSKVDFNYQ
+922 
-936 RVNPANSYAS
+936 
-946 INDGNGKYTLYAD
+946 
-959 GTIDDGGILGKASQM
+959 
-974 QGWKD
+974 
-979 SGLFALYDV
+979 
-988 TVNGKPVAESG
+988 
-999 DLPNGL
+999 
-1005 FFAENVTK
+1005 
-1013 KPSIRE
+1013 
-1019 LGANGAAGI
+1019 
-1028 AEKGKIEL
+1028 
-1036 VDMDTHAR
+1036 
-1044 NRDIGNQANESPVQ
+1044 
-1058 PTQAQPAEPKA
+1058 
-1069 QTQTQVQNTQ
+1069 QNTQ
-1079 PVQQPKV
+1079 PVQQQATP
-1086 QNEQPVQQQAA
+1086 QNT
-1097 PQEMPQEAQGGAQR
+1097 PQEAQGGAQR
-1111 AETNGQAQTPG
+1111 EETAGQAQTPG

-1134 GNVQRSRPGDVRP
+1134 DNVQRSRPGDVRP

-1197 QQSLEQAADYI
+1197 RQSLEQAADYI

-1247 NSPKSQEAASEMM
+1247 DSPKSQEAASEMM

-1305 RGMVKKGYVSDGVDA
+1305 RGKVKKDYVSDGVDA

-1332 AKKAADPEARKAA
+1332 AKKATDPEAQKAA
-1345 AKELRAAEDA
+1345 AKEMRAAEDA

-1383 LRSNVRNVEGNAGFM
+1383 VRTNVRNIEGNAAFV
-1398 PYKAAK
+1398 PYKVAK
-1404 DKLGALAEKVLLPKE
+1404 DKLGALAEKVLLPKD

-1425 TQDADLLAWAK
+1425 VQDADLLAWAK

-1483 ELPAKGDTL
+1483 ELPAKGDAL
-1492 FKNNYYARSLAGFLK
+1492 FKNSYYARSLAGFLK

-1545 NALSDAISGLRYTGD
+1545 NALSDFVSNIGRSED
-1560 NPVGKV
+1560 SNPVAKV
-1566 LNAMGEGVLPFRRTP
+1566 ANAMMEGVLPFRRTP
-1581 ANIVVRFKDYSPIGL
+1581 ANIIVRFKDYSPIGL

-1603 AKNVSSGKITAAGA
+1603 AKNVNSGKITAAGA

-1645 LVGSD
+1645 LTGSD

-1670 GQEYSY
+1670 GQEYSF

-1685 LPLFVGANVAKM
+1685 LPLFVGANIAQM
-1697 LEDGGNDADVST
+1697 REDGGNDADVST

-1732 LNELV
+1732 LNELL
-1737 SSGKYSGESGLYPI
+1737 SSGKYTGESGLYQT

-1764 PTILRQADT
+1764 PAILRQADT

-1820 DNGSLA
+1820 DNGSAA

-1832 FVNPGTMKKI
+1832 FVNPGTLKKI

-1863 PDSVPRVVSYTDE
+1863 PDSVPRVVSYTDT

-1905 QDDLVKNSNYQNLSD
+1905 QDDLVKNANYQNLSD

-1946 PETGESW
+1946 PEMGESW

-1983 AMKSDWNTGNREK
+1983 AMKNDWNTGNREK
-1996 TLEEGYAAYEKMDAQ
+1996 TLEEGYSAYEKMDAQ

-2018 SVTGDTAK
+2018 SVSGDTAR

-2055 SATYRA
+2055 SAKYRA

-2073 KLMKAYMPDYDPDKP
+2073 KLMKAYMPDYDPENP

-2106 TPAEYAKAYEIYQ
+2106 TPAQYAQAYEIYT
-2119 SFSGYGKGKAK
+2119 SKSDDLHNK
-2130 KQRAALA
+2130 KQKMAKWTEL
-2137 EIYGADMA
+2137 YGADMA
-2145 KKLWKLYGGKLDV
+2145 KKLYKLYGGKLDV

>member
-1 MSSGRKKDDE
+1 MAGNRNEWRNRPVDLTKNTLSDGRDLSSGRQEDSE
-11 EKKKKKQATVTYN
+11 EKKKKKKSTITYN
-24 RPVVGQDPAER
+24 PD
-35 PEGTATVTGV
+35 GTATVTGV

-97 WYRASNPTDTALT
+97 WYRASNPTDTVLS

-132 YDNQEFDWTD
+132 YDNQEYDWTD

-248 ARDVADAHPVAAWA
+248 ARDVADAHPFAASA
-262 ATFPVN
+262 VTVPAN
-268 LVSGVASTAGNLG
+268 LVSGVASTVGNLG

-306 QSMSGAARGEIKG
+306 QSMSGAARGEVKG
-319 NIVGDGSNPLRTIT
+319 NIVGDGSNPLRAIA
-333 GGGYDLLTGIL
+333 GGGYDLLMGIL

-369 NQFGNAVQDAASR
+369 NQFGNAVQDAASQ

-416 AKGGTGRIMQMLS
+416 AKGGTGRIVQMLS

-442 LASVFTDAGIMRDKS
+442 LASVFTDAAIMRDKS
-457 ERNLGVAQMMVQNP
+457 ERNLRVAQMMVQNP

-483 KGILW
+483 KEILG
-488 DMIYNVAIAGAG
+488 DMIYNVAIASAG
-500 GGFNALLATFERDWA
+500 GGFNALLATFERDWK
-515 NKKGRNTAAQNP
+515 NKKGKNTAAQNS

-535 AEAPDSEKA
+535 VEAPDSEKA
-544 APLDGEQMAIAL
+544 APLDGEQMARAL

-575 FDKAFDRVMNQE
+575 FDQAFDRVMNQE
-587 SQKPTPESQTE
+587 SQKPESQPE
-598 APQTE
+598 APKTDTE
-603 MERRARMALGM
+603 MDRRAKMALGM

-716 TEAQQRKGTP
+716 TEAQQKKGTP

-911 LMQQSQPAAQT
+911 LMQQSQPAAT
-922 KDATPVSKVDFNYQ
+922 
-936 RVNPANSYAS
+936 
-946 INDGNGKYTLYAD
+946 
-959 GTIDDGGILGKASQM
+959 SQ
-974 QGWKD
+974 
-979 SGLFALYDV
+979 
-988 TVNGKPVAESG
+988 
-999 DLPNGL
+999 
-1005 FFAENVTK
+1005 
-1013 KPSIRE
+1013 
-1019 LGANGAAGI
+1019 
-1028 AEKGKIEL
+1028 
-1036 VDMDTHAR
+1036 
-1044 NRDIGNQANESPVQ
+1044 
-1058 PTQAQPAEPKA
+1058 
-1069 QTQTQVQNTQ
+1069 QTQVQNT
-1079 PVQQPKV
+1079 
-1086 QNEQPVQQQAA
+1086 QPVQQQAA
-1097 PQEMPQEAQGGAQR
+1097 PQEMPQEAQEGAQR
-1111 AETNGQAQTPG
+1111 EETNGQAQTPG
-1122 GYVPGAQASAEG
+1122 GYVPGAQASAQGKTMKSKSFTNSGLRGTDNDIRESYKGTLAVDPKAGDYQQLRNMDVLDVARERTSTPERVRSEYEYLMQKDNLTATDVATARLAVKSLFNSGDVDEYTELNQRLAKTATEAGQAVQAFNIGGTMKDAADPETACETAIKGLSKLNKEMTTYNAEKSGKSFDDWRKDVSMGITRLAIAVESVEDGDTAGMQKVITQIAQARKTTGWLGSSDKLTWNARRILKKLDFDDLKKIANTQIASMPDDFRRRTDREVMMGIRKQNILTSFKSFGRNIG
-1134 GNVQRSRPGDVRP
+1134 GNATTGLLDSASDSLGGQAMDMLIS
-1147 MEVPKTD
+1147 KFT
-1154 QEGKRVTEFAGN
+1154 GKRTTGN
-1166 AYGAQAT
+1166 DFTHTKAYIDGAK
-1173 PDSMAEE
+1173 S
-1180 IKTLAND
+1180 
-1187 GSLSFDTRTN
+1187 
-1197 QQSLEQAADYI
+1197 AADF
-1208 GKRGADTVRGEITA
+1208 
-1222 RAASGKMDDG
+1222 ASLCVELNIP
-1232 DIEKAMLLYTRYAND
+1232 IETD
-1247 NSPKSQEAASEMM
+1247 VDASYS
-1260 VALSSMAN
+1260 A
-1268 KTGRNLQMFGMM
+1268 
-1280 RKMTPEGQLMTVEK
+1280 
-1294 TVEQNVKRLQQ
+1294 
-1305 RGMVKKGYVSDGVDA
+1305 VSDGNRLKYGGKTFRSTGNLGMRLLYGYQKYMNYALEVTDKVFEGGSNAAVAESLEGLRNSGLGDEDIDRLSQFTANRRTFKDA
-1320 ELEADYLKAAKK
+1320 TWEATDKYGDTKEHGSALARYGKK
-1332 AKKAADPEARKAA
+1332 AKKGLSGDGALGAAGEFAADSAMPFVGTTMNVTQTGVDYSTGVMKSLGELASLIHDAKQGKPIDVNRQRQVASDFGRGVTGLAMIGGFTALAAKGIIRVSNADDKNKKALEQADGLSGAQINWSAAARESTGGDTKWQAGDVISSLDSLEPFNTHMYLGAELAQEDDIHGMLKALPGATAKSVFRAFMDSPMVTGLQNITDMVSDISEAVEKDDTEAALGAA
-1345 AKELRAAEDA
+1345 AKYAGETASSFIPQIVKQGAKAADGYYRDTRGQTAAE
-1355 IYKAE
+1355 Y
-1360 AAKMPAT
+1360 AK
-1367 FAAKWNA
+1367 NA
-1374 WRYMSMMGN
+1374 FLTNIPG
-1383 LRSNVRNVEGNAGFM
+1383 
-1398 PYKAAK
+1398 
-1404 DKLGALAEKVLLPKE
+1404 GAQDLPKKISGLGEE
-1419 QRTKSL
+1419 QKRGGVYANLFDTTNSQIYQPNAITESL
-1425 TQDADLLAWAK
+1425 
-1436 EDTKTDLVQDAL
+1436 
-1448 QYTGLLGDDASTQK
+1448 G
-1462 LEEGKRVFKNNALEG
+1462 
-1477 YRKLAE
+1477 
-1483 ELPAKGDTL
+1483 
-1492 FKNNYYARSLAGFLK
+1492 
-1507 ARGISVDDITSGNVD
+1507 
-1522 QKILTEARNYSI
+1522 
-1534 NEAMKATFNDA
+1534 
-1545 NALSDAISGLRYTGD
+1545 ALSDATGGEYD
-1560 NPVGKV
+1560 KEIYPERQSPMKVNNAAGETVELDGAQRETYQREYGGKV
-1566 LNAMGEGVLPFRRTP
+1566 SEYYGALMKNP
-1581 ANIVVRFKDYSPIGL
+1581 DY
-1596 LQGVWDA
+1596 Q
-1603 AKNVSSGKITAAGA
+1603 
-1617 IDEICAG
+1617 
-1624 VTGTGAMMLG
+1624 
-1634 YAMAKGMGGVK
+1634 K
-1645 LVGSD
+1645 L
-1650 VDEDE
+1650 
-1655 KRQGHQQY
+1655 
-1663 ALEFSIG
+1663 
-1670 GQEYSY
+1670 
-1676 KIDWAAPAN
+1676 
-1685 LPLFVGANVAKM
+1685 
-1697 LEDGGNDADVST
+1697 
-1709 FSKFLTAGKGM
+1709 
-1720 FEPMLELSMLSS
+1720 
-1732 LNELV
+1732 
-1737 SSGKYSGESGLYPI
+1737 
-1751 ATGMI
+1751 
-1756 TSYLTQAV
+1756 
-1764 PTILRQADT
+1764 
-1773 ASQKYAQ
+1773 
-1780 TTYANSADP
+1780 
-1789 NIRELQRTA
+1789 
-1798 ANLPFVGRAFKT
+1798 
-1810 DKVDAWGEKV
+1810 
-1820 DNGSLA
+1820 
-1826 VRAFNA
+1826 
-1832 FVNPGTMKKI
+1832 
-1842 QESPLEQEITRLNGT
+1842 
-1857 QESNVS
+1857 
-1863 PDSVPRVVSYTDE
+1863 TDE
-1876 DGEYIEDLRLTDDQY
+1876 L
-1891 EKWATTQGQTARRI
+1891 
-1905 QDDLVKNSNYQNLSD
+1905 
-1920 KQKAEALNLAKEY
+1920 KAEALKTVKGY
-1933 AKEQGKRAALAGY
+1933 AADYARAAVTDYKEVKAGTA
-1946 PETGESW
+1946 EE
-1953 MVGIDGKEAA
+1953 IGKEAVMDVVTKQMA
-1963 AIVDKVNAGTL
+1963 SGINDMQKVWDYGY
-1974 QNAIAGLSE
+1974 
-1983 AMKSDWNTGNREK
+1983 DEK
-1996 TLEEGYAAYEKMDAQ
+1996 PAKETLENAYDTYSKMTDSQKAAYREN
-2011 TKARVAE
+2011 V
-2018 SVTGDTAK
+2018 SGDTAK

-2055 SATYRA
+2055 SAKYRA

-2066 ISESAMD
+2066 VSESAMD
-2073 KLMKAYMPDYDPDKP
+2073 KLMKAYMPDYDPENPKP
-2088 KSDKTELKYDYA
+2088 DKTELKYDYA

-2106 TPAEYAKAYEIYQ
+2106 TPAQYAQAYEIYT
-2119 SFSGYGKGKAK
+2119 SKSDDLHNK
-2130 KQRAALA
+2130 KQKMAKWTEL
-2137 EIYGADMA
+2137 YGADMA

-2158 VDWWEDQQ
+2158 VDWWEEQQ

>member
-1 MSSGRKKDDE
+1 MAGNQSAWRNRPVDLTKNTLSDGRDLSSGRKSSDE
-11 EKKKKKQATVTYN
+11 EKKKKKATVTYN
-24 RPVVGQDPAER
+24 RPVVGQDPADR
-35 PEGTATVTGV
+35 PEGTANVTGV

-71 NAIRQYQLKTGKTVD
+71 SAIKQYQLKTGKTVD
-86 SPNAVTAEDRM
+86 SPNAVTAEDRL
-97 WYRASNPTDTALT
+97 WNRGSNAPKKDAYS

-132 YDNQEFDWTD
+132 YDNQEYDWTD

-248 ARDVADAHPVAAWA
+248 ARDVADAHPFAASA
-262 ATFPVN
+262 VTVPAN
-268 LVSGVASTAGNLG
+268 LVSGVASTVGNLG

-291 GHYTGLDPNNEANLL
+291 GHYTGLDPYNEANLL
-306 QSMSGAARGEIKG
+306 QSMSGAARGEVKG
-319 NIVGDGSNPLRTIT
+319 NIVGDGSNPLRAIAGGAYDVGMGMADTGARIALGTIT
-333 GGGYDLLTGIL
+333 GGGSW
-344 DTKARLALGTLTG
+344 LGA
-357 GGSLLGMGIAGA
+357 GIAGA
-369 NQFGNAVQDAASR
+369 NNFGSAMQSAASR
-382 GASTEQALG
+382 GANADQALL
-391 YAAATSVVDAL
+391 YATASATVDAL
-402 TEKIPLDNLLSIST
+402 TEKIPLDNLINIST
-416 AKGGTGRIMQMLS
+416 AKGGAGYILNFLRSM
-429 GILGEGAQETASQ
+429 GIEGGQEAASQ
-442 LASVFTDAGIMRDKS
+442 LASLFADAAIMRDKS
-457 ERNLGVAQMMVQNP
+457 ERNLEVAQMMTMNP
-471 GMSLEEA
+471 DMSLEEA

-483 KGILW
+483 RETVNNILYS
-488 DMIYNVAIAGAG
+488 MAVSGLAG
-500 GGFNALLATFERDWA
+500 GFSSLVATTKYKLAHRGENAD
-515 NKKGRNTAAQNP
+515 AQVVSP
-527 QEQPAQAA
+527 QPAQEAV
-535 AEAPDSEKA
+535 EAPDSEKA
-544 APLDGEQMAIAL
+544 APLDGEQMARAL
-556 AGQEQPARA
+556 ADQEQPAGAADALAAARA
-565 GDLLAESEAE
+565 QAEAERAAQTQAPTESEAA
-575 FDKAFDRVMNQE
+575 FDQAFDRVMNQE
-587 SQKPTPESQTE
+587 SQTPESQTE
-598 APQTE
+598 APKTDADAE
-603 MERRARMALGM
+603 MDRRAKMALGM
-614 ESETPVDNG
+614 EDGKGSAEPAAEQKNTAGSGGIWNKLRSYSQEQIEDWKSSKRIVLCDSIDQFKQFVKNALSGEEKTNKKMYFGAIGNELASDISKSTGLDVDGYNLTLGEDEIRKIKKSHGDESKEAPRGQRAVTEADYIAIPDIVQNADSIKRSDSDYNGKPAIEFRKANGNETTTVVAVVSNKRLDVFVQTEYVNKKAGSMATPESVQADSFTSETPGG
-623 TPKVYDNNSKL
+623 TAPSSEATSA
-634 GGMNNAGADQLQGTD
+634 GGAA
-649 GEGLPRG
+649 
-656 NEAGRIPGS
+656 
-665 TDRTLQVSGQASGTM
+665 
-680 ESGTEVVPG
+680 
-689 SVQGKPGG
+689 
-697 SNTPDD
+697 SNTTIQQN
-703 LRVPGELRVSDAL
+703 VSEVNRLSDSAQAADSQGMS
-716 TEAQQRKGTP
+716 TQDGQPPVQNAQQ
-726 TYPVKDTT
+726 
-734 TEPGK
+734 
-739 YEQALTAGRNS
+739 Q
-750 DPQNGWCVTPKS
+750 PQ
-762 AKELKDGNVR
+762 
-772 TFTDEN
+772 
-778 GTVGVGVAP
+778 
-787 DGDIVGVFKNKDGG
+787 
-801 PKKALDTMMPI
+801 M
-812 AIEQGGD
+812 
-819 RLDCYGEG
+819 
-827 LVNLYAKY
+827 
-835 GFEPVARVEF
+835 
-845 NPEYANEG
+845 
-853 WTPDKG
+853 
-859 TPYIYVMKHNGD
+859 
-871 SADAVVDK
+871 
-879 MGTYP
+879 
-884 KYTDAQLDALPTYG
+884 
-898 KDDYD
+898 
-903 KAMAYRDS
+903 
-911 LMQQSQPAAQT
+911 
-922 KDATPVSKVDFNYQ
+922 
-936 RVNPANSYAS
+936 
-946 INDGNGKYTLYAD
+946 
-959 GTIDDGGILGKASQM
+959 
-974 QGWKD
+974 
-979 SGLFALYDV
+979 
-988 TVNGKPVAESG
+988 
-999 DLPNGL
+999 
-1005 FFAENVTK
+1005 
-1013 KPSIRE
+1013 
-1019 LGANGAAGI
+1019 
-1028 AEKGKIEL
+1028 
-1036 VDMDTHAR
+1036 
-1044 NRDIGNQANESPVQ
+1044 
-1058 PTQAQPAEPKA
+1058 
-1069 QTQTQVQNTQ
+1069 QNTQ
-1079 PVQQPKV
+1079 PVQQQATP
-1086 QNEQPVQQQAA
+1086 QNT
-1097 PQEMPQEAQGGAQR
+1097 PQEAQGGAQT
-1111 AETNGQAQTPG
+1111 AETAGQAQTPD

-1134 GNVQRSRPGDVRP
+1134 DNVQRSRPGDVRP

-1197 QQSLEQAADYI
+1197 RQSLEQAADYI

-1247 NSPKSQEAASEMM
+1247 DSPKSQEAASEMM

-1305 RGMVKKGYVSDGVDA
+1305 RGKVKKDYVSDGVDA

-1332 AKKAADPEARKAA
+1332 AKKATDPEAQKAA
-1345 AKELRAAEDA
+1345 AKEMRAAEDA

-1383 LRSNVRNVEGNAGFM
+1383 VRTNVRNIEGNAAFV
-1398 PYKAAK
+1398 PYKVAK
-1404 DKLGALAEKVLLPKE
+1404 DKLGALAEKVLLPKD

-1425 TQDADLLAWAK
+1425 VQDADLLAWAK

-1483 ELPAKGDTL
+1483 ELPAKGDAL
-1492 FKNNYYARSLAGFLK
+1492 FKNSYYARSLAGFLK

-1534 NEAMKATFNDA
+1534 NESMKATFNDA
-1545 NALSDAISGLRYTGD
+1545 NALSDFVSNMGRSTD
-1560 NPVGKV
+1560 SNKV
-1566 LNAMGEGVLPFRRTP
+1566 AKVANAMMEGVLPFRRTP
-1581 ANIVVRFKDYSPIGL
+1581 ANIIVRFKDYSPIGL
-1596 LQGVWDA
+1596 LQGVYDA
-1603 AKNVSSGKITAAGA
+1603 ARNVKAGKVTAAGA

-1645 LVGSD
+1645 LTGSD

-1697 LEDGGNDADVST
+1697 LEDGGNDADVSA

-1732 LNELV
+1732 LNELL
-1737 SSGKYSGESGLYPI
+1737 SSGKYTGESGLYQT

-1820 DNGSLA
+1820 DNGSAA

-1832 FVNPGTMKKI
+1832 FVNPGTLKKI

-1863 PDSVPRVVSYTDE
+1863 PDSVPRVVSYTDT

-1891 EKWATTQGQTARRI
+1891 EKWATTQGQTVRRI
-1905 QDDLVKNSNYQNLSD
+1905 QDDLVKNPDYQNLSD

-1983 AMKSDWNTGNREK
+1983 AMKNDWNTGNREK

-2018 SVTGDTAK
+2018 SATGDTAK

-2061 ITSAS
+2061 ITSVS

-2073 KLMKAYMPDYDPDKP
+2073 KLMKAYMPDYDPDNP
-2088 KSDKTELKYDYA
+2088 KSDKAELKYDYA

-2106 TPAEYAKAYEIYQ
+2106 SPAEYAQAYEIYT
-2119 SFSGYGKGKAK
+2119 SKSDELHGK
-2130 KQRAALA
+2130 KQKMAKWTEL
-2137 EIYGADMA
+2137 YGADVA
-2145 KKLWKLYGGKLDV
+2145 KQLWKLYGGKLDV

>member
-1 MSSGRKKDDE
+1 MAGNWSAWREKEVDTSRNTLSDGRDLASGKKENDE
-11 EKKKKKQATVTYN
+11 EKKKKKKATVTYN
-24 RPVVGQDPAER
+24 SD
-35 PEGTATVTGV
+35 GTVSVTGAG
-45 NSRAEAIEAYRA
+45 SREEALAAYRE
-57 DREKTQ
+57 DRAKTQ
-63 EKARQEYK
+63 EMDRQQYK
-71 NAIRQYQLKTGKTVD
+71 SAIKQYQLKTGKTVD
-86 SPNAVTAEDRM
+86 SQNAVTAEDRM
-97 WYRASNPTDTALT
+97 WYRASNPTDTTLS

-132 YDNQEFDWTD
+132 YDNQEYDWTD

-248 ARDVADAHPVAAWA
+248 ARDVADAHPFAASA
-262 ATFPVN
+262 VTVPAN
-268 LVSGVASTAGNLG
+268 LVSGVASTVGNLG

-306 QSMSGAARGEIKG
+306 QSMSGAARGEVKG
-319 NIVGDGSNPLRTIT
+319 NIVGDGSNPIRQIAGGAYDVGMGMADT
-333 GGGYDLLTGIL
+333 G
-344 DTKARLALGTLTG
+344 ARIALGTLTG
-357 GGSLLGMGIAGA
+357 GGSALGAGIAGA
-369 NQFGNAVQDAASR
+369 NNFGSAMQSAASR
-382 GASTEQALG
+382 GANADQALL
-391 YAAATSVVDAL
+391 YATASAAVDAL
-402 TEKIPLDNLLSIST
+402 TEKIPLDNLINIST
-416 AKGGTGRIMQMLS
+416 AKGGAGYILNFLRSM
-429 GILGEGAQETASQ
+429 GIEGGQEAASQ
-442 LASVFTDAGIMRDKS
+442 LASLFADAAIMRDKS
-457 ERNLGVAQMMVQNP
+457 ERNLEVAQMMTMNP
-471 GMSLEEA
+471 NMSLEEA

-483 KGILW
+483 RETVNNILYS
-488 DMIYNVAIAGAG
+488 MTVSGLAG
-500 GGFNALLATFERDWA
+500 GFSSLVATTKYKLAHRGEDA
-515 NKKGRNTAAQNP
+515 D
-527 QEQPAQAA
+527 AQAVSPQPTQEA
-535 AEAPDSEKA
+535 VEAPDSEKA
-544 APLDGEQMAIAL
+544 APLDGEQMARAL
-556 AGQEQPARA
+556 ADQAQPAGAADALAAARA
-565 GDLLAESEAE
+565 QAEAERAAQTQTPTESEAA
-575 FDKAFDRVMNQE
+575 FDQAFDRVMNQD
-587 SQKPTPESQTE
+587 SQTPESQTE
-598 APQTE
+598 APKTDVDAE
-603 MERRARMALGM
+603 MDRRAKMALGM
-614 ESETPVDNG
+614 ETEQNPQKTQESQAAPAQGAKATADNPSPVPET
-623 TPKVYDNNSKL
+623 
-634 GGMNNAGADQLQGTD
+634 
-649 GEGLPRG
+649 
-656 NEAGRIPGS
+656 
-665 TDRTLQVSGQASGTM
+665 
-680 ESGTEVVPG
+680 
-689 SVQGKPGG
+689 
-697 SNTPDD
+697 
-703 LRVPGELRVSDAL
+703 
-716 TEAQQRKGTP
+716 
-726 TYPVKDTT
+726 
-734 TEPGK
+734 
-739 YEQALTAGRNS
+739 
-750 DPQNGWCVTPKS
+750 
-762 AKELKDGNVR
+762 VR
-772 TFTDEN
+772 
-778 GTVGVGVAP
+778 
-787 DGDIVGVFKNKDGG
+787 
-801 PKKALDTMMPI
+801 
-812 AIEQGGD
+812 
-819 RLDCYGEG
+819 
-827 LVNLYAKY
+827 
-835 GFEPVARVEF
+835 
-845 NPEYANEG
+845 
-853 WTPDKG
+853 
-859 TPYIYVMKHNGD
+859 
-871 SADAVVDK
+871 
-879 MGTYP
+879 
-884 KYTDAQLDALPTYG
+884 
-898 KDDYD
+898 
-903 KAMAYRDS
+903 
-911 LMQQSQPAAQT
+911 QSQPAA
-922 KDATPVSKVDFNYQ
+922 
-936 RVNPANSYAS
+936 
-946 INDGNGKYTLYAD
+946 
-959 GTIDDGGILGKASQM
+959 ASQ
-974 QGWKD
+974 
-979 SGLFALYDV
+979 
-988 TVNGKPVAESG
+988 KPQEI
-999 DLPNGL
+999 P
-1005 FFAENVTK
+1005 
-1013 KPSIRE
+1013 
-1019 LGANGAAGI
+1019 AAQP
-1028 AEKGKIEL
+1028 EVRQE
-1036 VDMDTHAR
+1036 
-1044 NRDIGNQANESPVQ
+1044 Q
-1058 PTQAQPAEPKA
+1058 PTAQSAQQQAQA
-1069 QTQTQVQNTQ
+1069 QNA
-1079 PVQQPKV
+1079 
-1086 QNEQPVQQQAA
+1086 QPVQQQ
-1097 PQEMPQEAQGGAQR
+1097 PQAQQATPQGTPQGVPQEAQGGAQTE
-1111 AETNGQAQTPG
+1111 ETAGQAQTPD

-1134 GNVQRSRPGDVRP
+1134 DNVQRSRPGDVRP

-1197 QQSLEQAADYI
+1197 RQSLEQAADYI

-1247 NSPKSQEAASEMM
+1247 DSPKSQEAASEMM

-1305 RGMVKKGYVSDGVDA
+1305 RGRVKKDYVSDGVDA

-1332 AKKAADPEARKAA
+1332 AKKATDPEAQKAA
-1345 AKELRAAEDA
+1345 AKEMRAAEDA

-1383 LRSNVRNVEGNAGFM
+1383 VRTNVRNIEGNAAFV
-1398 PYKAAK
+1398 PYKVAK
-1404 DKLGALAEKVLLPKE
+1404 DKLGALAEKVLLPKD

-1425 TQDADLLAWAK
+1425 VQDADLLAWAK

-1483 ELPAKGDTL
+1483 ELPAKGDAL
-1492 FKNNYYARSLAGFLK
+1492 FKNSYYARSLAGFLK

-1545 NALSDAISGLRYTGD
+1545 NALSDFVSNIGRSED
-1560 NPVGKV
+1560 SNPVAKV
-1566 LNAMGEGVLPFRRTP
+1566 ANAMMEGVLPFRRTP
-1581 ANIVVRFKDYSPIGL
+1581 ANIIVRFKDYSPIGM

-1603 AKNVSSGKITAAGA
+1603 AKNVKAGKITAAGA

-1645 LVGSD
+1645 LTGSD

-1697 LEDGGNDADVST
+1697 LEDGGSDADVST

-1737 SSGKYSGESGLYPI
+1737 SSGKYTGESGLYQI
-1751 ATGMI
+1751 ASGMI

-1820 DNGSLA
+1820 DNGSAA

-1832 FVNPGTMKKI
+1832 FVNPGTLKKI

-1905 QDDLVKNSNYQNLSD
+1905 QDDLVKNSDYQNLSD

-1983 AMKSDWNTGNREK
+1983 AMKNDWNTGNREK
-1996 TLEEGYAAYEKMDAQ
+1996 TLEEGYTAYEKMDAQ

-2018 SVTGDTAK
+2018 SVSGDTAR

-2066 ISESAMD
+2066 ISDSAMD

-2106 TPAEYAKAYEIYQ
+2106 TPAEYAQAYEIYN
-2119 SFSGYGKGKAK
+2119 SFNGYGKGKAK

-2137 EIYGADMA
+2137 ELYGEDMA
-2145 KKLWKLYGGKLDV
+2145 KKLYKLYYGSFDV

>member
-1 MSSGRKKDDE
+1 MAGNQSAWRNRPVDLTKNTLSDGRDLSSGRKKDDE

-24 RPVVGQDPAER
+24 RPVVGQDPADR

-45 NSRAEAIEAYRA
+45 NSKAEAIEAYRA

-71 NAIRQYQLKTGKTVD
+71 SAIKQYQLKTGKTVD
-86 SPNAVTAEDRM
+86 SPNAVTAEDRL
-97 WYRASNPTDTALT
+97 WNRGSNAPKKDAYS
-110 DTTRKIVEARRNT
+110 DTTRRIVEARRNT

-132 YDNQEFDWTD
+132 YDNQEYDWTD

-172 ESDRAIIGGLSDE
+172 ESDRAIISGLSDE

-248 ARDVADAHPVAAWA
+248 ARDVADAHPFAASA
-262 ATFPVN
+262 VTVPAN
-268 LVSGVASTAGNLG
+268 LVSGVASTVGNLG

-306 QSMSGAARGEIKG
+306 QSMSGAARGEVKG
-319 NIVGDGSNPLRTIT
+319 NIVGDGSNPLRAIAGGAYDVGMGMADT
-333 GGGYDLLTGIL
+333 G
-344 DTKARLALGTLTG
+344 ARLALGTITG
-357 GGSLLGMGIAGA
+357 GGSLVGAGIAGA
-369 NQFGNAVQDAASR
+369 NNFGSAMQSAASR
-382 GASTEQALG
+382 GANADQALL
-391 YAAATSVVDAL
+391 YATASATVDAL
-402 TEKIPLDNLLSIST
+402 TEKIPLDNLINIST
-416 AKGGTGRIMQMLS
+416 AKGGAGYILNFLRSM
-429 GILGEGAQETASQ
+429 GIEGGQEAASQ
-442 LASVFTDAGIMRDKS
+442 LASLFADAAIMRDKS
-457 ERNLGVAQMMVQNP
+457 ERNLEVAQMMTMNP
-471 GMSLEEA
+471 DMSLEEA
-478 QAIVD
+478 QATVDRETVNNILYSMIVS
-483 KGILW
+483 GL
-488 DMIYNVAIAGAG
+488 A
-500 GGFNALLATFERDWA
+500 GGFNSLVATTKYKLAHRGEDA
-515 NKKGRNTAAQNP
+515 DAQAVSP
-527 QEQPAQAA
+527 QPAQEAV
-535 AEAPDSEKA
+535 EAPDSAKD
-544 APLDGEQMAIAL
+544 APLDGEQMARAL
-556 AGQEQPARA
+556 ADQAQPARA
-565 GDLLAESEAE
+565 GDLLADSEAE
-575 FDKAFDRVMNQE
+575 FDQAFDRVMNQD
-587 SQKPTPESQTE
+587 SQTPAQESQTE
-598 APQTE
+598 APKTDTE

-614 ESETPVDNG
+614 ETEQNPQKTQESQAAPAQGAKATADNPSPVPETV
-623 TPKVYDNNSKL
+623 
-634 GGMNNAGADQLQGTD
+634 
-649 GEGLPRG
+649 
-656 NEAGRIPGS
+656 
-665 TDRTLQVSGQASGTM
+665 
-680 ESGTEVVPG
+680 
-689 SVQGKPGG
+689 
-697 SNTPDD
+697 
-703 LRVPGELRVSDAL
+703 
-716 TEAQQRKGTP
+716 
-726 TYPVKDTT
+726 
-734 TEPGK
+734 
-739 YEQALTAGRNS
+739 
-750 DPQNGWCVTPKS
+750 
-762 AKELKDGNVR
+762 
-772 TFTDEN
+772 
-778 GTVGVGVAP
+778 
-787 DGDIVGVFKNKDGG
+787 
-801 PKKALDTMMPI
+801 
-812 AIEQGGD
+812 
-819 RLDCYGEG
+819 
-827 LVNLYAKY
+827 
-835 GFEPVARVEF
+835 
-845 NPEYANEG
+845 
-853 WTPDKG
+853 
-859 TPYIYVMKHNGD
+859 
-871 SADAVVDK
+871 
-879 MGTYP
+879 
-884 KYTDAQLDALPTYG
+884 
-898 KDDYD
+898 
-903 KAMAYRDS
+903 
-911 LMQQSQPAAQT
+911 QQSQPART
-922 KDATPVSKVDFNYQ
+922 EDATPISKVDFSYQ
-936 RVNPANSYAS
+936 RVNPANSFVS

-988 TVNGKPVAESG
+988 SVNGKPVTESG
-999 DLPNGL
+999 DMPKGF

-1013 KPSIRE
+1013 KPRFLDLE
-1019 LGANGAAGI
+1019 TYGASGI

-1044 NRDIGNQANESPVQ
+1044 NQNIGNQANESPVQ
-1058 PTQAQPAEPKA
+1058 PTRVQLAEPKA
-1069 QTQTQVQNTQ
+1069 QTQTASQKPQEIPAAQPEARQEQPTAQSAQQQPQVQNAQ
-1079 PVQQPKV
+1079 PVQQP
-1086 QNEQPVQQQAA
+1086 VQQQTT
-1097 PQEMPQEAQGGAQR
+1097 PQEAQGGAQT
-1111 AETNGQAQTPG
+1111 AETAGQAQTPG

-1134 GNVQRSRPGDVRP
+1134 DNVQRSRPGDVRP
-1147 MEVPKTD
+1147 MEVLKTD

-1197 QQSLEQAADYI
+1197 RQSLEQAADYI

-1247 NSPKSQEAASEMM
+1247 DSQQSQEAASEMM

-1305 RGMVKKGYVSDGVDA
+1305 RGRVKKDYVSDGVDA

-1332 AKKAADPEARKAA
+1332 AKKATDPEAQKAA
-1345 AKELRAAEDA
+1345 AKEMRAAEDA

-1383 LRSNVRNVEGNAGFM
+1383 VRTNVRNIEGNAAFV
-1398 PYKAAK
+1398 PYKVAK
-1404 DKLGALAEKVLLPKE
+1404 DKLGALAEKVLLPKD

-1425 TQDADLLAWAK
+1425 VQDADLLAWAK

-1483 ELPAKGDTL
+1483 ELPAKGDAL
-1492 FKNNYYARSLAGFLK
+1492 FKNSYYARSLAGFLK

-1545 NALSDAISGLRYTGD
+1545 NALSDFVSNIGRSED
-1560 NPVGKV
+1560 SNPVAKV
-1566 LNAMGEGVLPFRRTP
+1566 ANAMMEGVLPFRRTP
-1581 ANIVVRFKDYSPIGL
+1581 ANIIVRFKDYSPIGM

-1603 AKNVSSGKITAAGA
+1603 AKNVKAGKITAAGA

-1645 LVGSD
+1645 LTGSD

-1697 LEDGGNDADVST
+1697 LEDGGSDADVST

-1737 SSGKYSGESGLYPI
+1737 SSGKYTGESGLYQI
-1751 ATGMI
+1751 ASGMI

-1820 DNGSLA
+1820 DNGSAA

-1832 FVNPGTMKKI
+1832 FVNPGTLKKI

-1905 QDDLVKNSNYQNLSD
+1905 QDDLVKNSDYQNLSD

-1953 MVGIDGKEAA
+1953 MVGINGKEAA

-1983 AMKSDWNTGNREK
+1983 AMKNDWNTGNREK
-1996 TLEEGYAAYEKMDAQ
+1996 TLEEGYSAYEKMDAQ

-2018 SVTGDTAK
+2018 SVSGDTAK

-2055 SATYRA
+2055 SAKYRA

-2066 ISESAMD
+2066 ISDSAMD
-2073 KLMKAYMPDYDPDKP
+2073 KLMKAYMPDYDPENP

-2106 TPAEYAKAYEIYQ
+2106 TPAEYAKAYEIYT
-2119 SFSGYGKGKAK
+2119 SKSDELHGK
-2130 KQRAALA
+2130 KQKMAMWTEL
-2137 EIYGADMA
+2137 YGADVA
-2145 KKLWKLYGGKLDV
+2145 KQLWKLYGGKLDV